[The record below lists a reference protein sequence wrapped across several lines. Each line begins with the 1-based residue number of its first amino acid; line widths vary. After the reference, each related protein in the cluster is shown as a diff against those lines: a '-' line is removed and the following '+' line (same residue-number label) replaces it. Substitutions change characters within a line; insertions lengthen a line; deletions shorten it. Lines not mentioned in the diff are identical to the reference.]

1 MKKKLGVII
10 TLLTLCICLMT
21 PQMHA
26 QAASG
31 KTTIAVSSGS
41 INIGQTVTV
50 TAKALSASG
59 DSAYANMVLTYDAG
73 ILEFVSCTATYGG
86 GGGSISVANDSFSV
100 TLKAI
105 SAGKASI
112 SLSATDGV
120 IFSTAEELDSM
131 AGSSTSVTV
140 NNEAAGSSTGNN
152 SSAGT
157 TGGNSAGTGSNN
169 NTGSNT
175 NTAAL
180 SADNS
185 LKALTI
191 SPGTLSPAFKG
202 STTKYTATV
211 DNSVTS
217 IAVSA
222 TPVNEKA
229 TIESV
234 TGNTNL
240 AVGANV
246 VKIVVKAENGTTA
259 TYKITVT
266 RQAAGNAGTTG
277 CETTTTGGENGDSEN
292 GDAETPEDT
301 EEVPATETPA
311 SQADVVINDTTYHI
325 SDSFTEE
332 QIPADFTEATVQFRG
347 TECRGLTFNKGTIS
361 LIYLETDNV
370 DSTIGRFF
378 IYDETRDV
386 VYDFMKFTSG
396 ESSYV
401 IPLLAPL
408 DSVLPDSYVQ
418 VSLQMPEST
427 VMTAYQLPAAEG
439 EEASDFYVFYAVNQ
453 DGTEG
458 WYQYDAAEGTYQRVN
473 GNITETADSSSDD
486 LAELQSEYDE
496 LSRKYKDAKSFSRNM
511 IAVIIFVLA
520 VAVVIGL
527 NIIFFGRKKKGKDE
541 LIEDDNVE
549 LEDAEYDEDTD
560 EDLDEDEV
568 EDTENDK
575 KHFFGKFHGLRK
587 KRNNADDFLMD
598 EDEDFSENQIKKN
611 STQADITIIG
621 TQPEISQEKTID
633 LVLDEPSQEKTKKA
647 EKIES
652 ERAKVKETKDAED
665 DDYFDDEEE
674 YIEEE
679 HPINRAYREWNDYE
693 DEFPAPVKKTV
704 TEQTSEKKSSEEN
717 QKTQPEKNE
726 TSVKKE
732 KGLEVFDL
740 NDL

>member
-120 IFSTAEELDSM
+120 IYGTEEELDSM

-140 NNEAAGSSTGNN
+140 KNEAVGSS
-152 SSAGT
+152 
-157 TGGNSAGTGSNN
+157 TGSNN

-277 CETTTTGGENGDSEN
+277 GETTTTGGENGDSEN

-332 QIPADFTEATVQFRG
+332 QIPADFTEAAVQFRG

-486 LAELQSEYDE
+486 LAALQSEYDE

-520 VAVVIGL
+520 IAVVVIL
-527 NIIFFGRKKKGKDE
+527 NIMLFGRKKKGKDE
-541 LIEDDNVE
+541 LSEDNDPELDEPENEDDEANE
-549 LEDAEYDEDTD
+549 E
-560 EDLDEDEV
+560 
-568 EDTENDK
+568 TETEK
-575 KHFFGKFHGLRK
+575 KPFLGKFHGFRK
-587 KRNNADDFLMD
+587 KEKN
-598 EDEDFSENQIKKN
+598 EDE
-611 STQADITIIG
+611 
-621 TQPEISQEKTID
+621 
-633 LVLDEPSQEKTKKA
+633 
-647 EKIES
+647 
-652 ERAKVKETKDAED
+652 

-693 DEFPAPVKKTV
+693 DEIPSTSEKSV
-704 TEQTSEKKSSEEN
+704 TEEKSEKKSSTEN
-717 QKTQPEKNE
+717 EKMDVPQKNE
-726 TSVKKE
+726 TSVKNE
-732 KGLEVFDL
+732 KGMEVFDL

>member
-26 QAASG
+26 KAASG
-31 KTTIAVSSGS
+31 KTTIAVSASS
-41 INIGQTVTV
+41 LNIGQTVTV

-73 ILEFVSCTATYGG
+73 ILEFVSCNATYGG
-86 GGGSISVANDSFSV
+86 GGGSISVASDSFSV

-120 IFSTAEELDSM
+120 IYGTEEELDSM

-140 NNEAAGSSTGNN
+140 KNEAAGSNGNAGN
-152 SSAGT
+152 GSS
-157 TGGNSAGTGSNN
+157 SGTGSNN
-169 NTGSNT
+169 NTGS

-246 VKIVVKAENGTTA
+246 VQIVVKAENGTTA

-266 RQAAGNAGTTG
+266 RQAAGTTG
-277 CETTTTGGENGDSEN
+277 SETTTTGGENGDSGN
-292 GDAETPEDT
+292 SDDGNDDSGDPGDT
-301 EEVPATETPA
+301 EEVDATETPVPA
-311 SQADVVINDTTYHI
+311 ADVVINNTTYHI
-325 SDSFTEE
+325 ADNFTEE
-332 QIPADFTEATVQFRG
+332 QIPSDFTEATVNFRG
-347 TECRGLTFNKGTIS
+347 AECRGLTFNKGTIS

-370 DSTIGRFF
+370 DATTGRFF

-386 VYDFMKFTSG
+386 VYDFMKFTAG
-396 ESSYV
+396 ESSYA

-408 DSVLPDSYVQ
+408 DSVLPESYVQ
-418 VSLQMPEST
+418 VSLQMPENT
-427 VMTAYQLPAAEG
+427 VMTAYQLPAEDG
-439 EEASDFYVFYAVNQ
+439 EEASDFYIFYGVNQ

-486 LAELQSEYDE
+486 LAALQSEYDE
-496 LSRKYKDAKSFSRNM
+496 LSKKYKDAKSFSRNM
-511 IAVIIFVLA
+511 IAVLIFVLA
-520 VAVVIGL
+520 IAVVIIL
-527 NIIFFGRKKKGKDE
+527 NIVLFGRKKKGKDE
-541 LIEDDNVE
+541 L
-549 LEDAEYDEDTD
+549 LEDNDSENEESEYESDE
-560 EDLDEDEV
+560 EDEFV
-568 EDTENDK
+568 EKSPEAPMKNAEN
-575 KHFFGKFHGLRK
+575 
-587 KRNNADDFLMD
+587 
-598 EDEDFSENQIKKN
+598 
-611 STQADITIIG
+611 
-621 TQPEISQEKTID
+621 
-633 LVLDEPSQEKTKKA
+633 TKKA
-647 EKIES
+647 SKAGQTARTNKAGKPKKAE
-652 ERAKVKETKDAED
+652 ETEEAQEFEED
-665 DDYFDDEEE
+665 EDDYFDDEEE

-693 DEFPAPVKKTV
+693 DEIPSPSKKPV
-704 TEQTSEKKSSEEN
+704 TEEMSEKKSPIEN
-717 QKTQPEKNE
+717 EKMDVPQKNE
-726 TSVKKE
+726 
-732 KGLEVFDL
+732 KGMEVFDL

>member
-1 MKKKLGVII
+1 
-10 TLLTLCICLMT
+10 
-21 PQMHA
+21 
-26 QAASG
+26 
-31 KTTIAVSSGS
+31 
-41 INIGQTVTV
+41 
-50 TAKALSASG
+50 
-59 DSAYANMVLTYDAG
+59 
-73 ILEFVSCTATYGG
+73 
-86 GGGSISVANDSFSV
+86 
-100 TLKAI
+100 
-105 SAGKASI
+105 
-112 SLSATDGV
+112 
-120 IFSTAEELDSM
+120 M

-140 NNEAAGSSTGNN
+140 KNEAAGSNGNAGN
-152 SSAGT
+152 GSS
-157 TGGNSAGTGSNN
+157 SGTGSNN
-169 NTGSNT
+169 NTGS

-229 TIESV
+229 TVESV

-266 RQAAGNAGTTG
+266 RQAAGTTG
-277 CETTTTGGENGDSEN
+277 SETTTTGGENGDSGN

-301 EEVPATETPA
+301 EEVPATEAPA
-311 SQADVVINDTTYHI
+311 SQAEVVINDTAYHI

-332 QIPADFTEATVQFRG
+332 QIPADFTEAAVQFRG
-347 TECRGLTFNKGTIS
+347 TECRGLSFNKGMIS

-386 VYDFMKFTSG
+386 IYDFMKFTAG

-486 LAELQSEYDE
+486 LAALQSEYDE
-496 LSRKYKDAKSFSRNM
+496 LSKKYKDAKSFSGNM

-520 VAVVIGL
+520 IAVVVIL
-527 NIIFFGRKKKGKDE
+527 NIMLFGRKKKGKDE
-541 LIEDDNVE
+541 LSEDDDPE
-549 LEDAEYDEDTD
+549 LDEPEDEDD
-560 EDLDEDEV
+560 EANEE
-568 EDTENDK
+568 TETEK
-575 KHFFGKFHGLRK
+575 KPLLGKFHGFRK
-587 KRNNADDFLMD
+587 KEKN
-598 EDEDFSENQIKKN
+598 EDE
-611 STQADITIIG
+611 
-621 TQPEISQEKTID
+621 
-633 LVLDEPSQEKTKKA
+633 
-647 EKIES
+647 
-652 ERAKVKETKDAED
+652 

-674 YIEEE
+674 YIEED

-693 DEFPAPVKKTV
+693 DEIPSTSEKSV
-704 TEQTSEKKSSEEN
+704 TEEKSEKKSSTEN
-717 QKTQPEKNE
+717 EKMDVPQKNE
-726 TSVKKE
+726 TSVKNE
-732 KGLEVFDL
+732 KGMEVFDL

>member
-26 QAASG
+26 KAASG
-31 KTTIAVSSGS
+31 KTTIAVSASS
-41 INIGQTVTV
+41 LNIGQTVTV

-73 ILEFVSCTATYGG
+73 ILEFVSCNATYGG
-86 GGGSISVANDSFSV
+86 GGGSISVASDSFSV

-120 IFSTAEELDSM
+120 IYGTEEELDSM

-140 NNEAAGSSTGNN
+140 KNEAAGSNGNAGN
-152 SSAGT
+152 GSS
-157 TGGNSAGTGSNN
+157 SGTGSNN
-169 NTGSNT
+169 NTGS

-202 STTKYTATV
+202 STTKYTAAV

-229 TIESV
+229 TVESV

-277 CETTTTGGENGDSEN
+277 GETTTTGGENGDSEN

-301 EEVPATETPA
+301 EEVPATEAPA
-311 SQADVVINDTTYHI
+311 SQAEVVINDTAYHI

-332 QIPADFTEATVQFRG
+332 QIPADFTEATVNFRG
-347 TECRGLTFNKGTIS
+347 TECRGLTFDKGTIS

-370 DSTIGRFF
+370 DATTGRFF

-386 VYDFMKFTSG
+386 VYDFMKFTAG

-408 DSVLPDSYVQ
+408 DSVLPESYVQ
-418 VSLQMPEST
+418 VSLQMPENT
-427 VMTAYQLPAAEG
+427 VMTAYQLPVEDG
-439 EEASDFYVFYAVNQ
+439 EEASDFYIFYGVNQ

-486 LAELQSEYDE
+486 LAALQSEYDE
-496 LSRKYKDAKSFSRNM
+496 LSKKYKDAKSFSRNM
-511 IAVIIFVLA
+511 IAVLIFVLA
-520 VAVVIGL
+520 IAVVVIL
-527 NIIFFGRKKKGKDE
+527 NIMLFGRKKKGKDE
-541 LIEDDNVE
+541 LSEDDDPE
-549 LEDAEYDEDTD
+549 LDEPEDEDD
-560 EDLDEDEV
+560 EANEE
-568 EDTENDK
+568 TETEK
-575 KHFFGKFHGLRK
+575 KPLLGKFHGFRK
-587 KRNNADDFLMD
+587 KEKN
-598 EDEDFSENQIKKN
+598 EDE
-611 STQADITIIG
+611 
-621 TQPEISQEKTID
+621 
-633 LVLDEPSQEKTKKA
+633 
-647 EKIES
+647 
-652 ERAKVKETKDAED
+652 

-674 YIEEE
+674 YIEED

-693 DEFPAPVKKTV
+693 DEIPSTSEKSV
-704 TEQTSEKKSSEEN
+704 TEEKSEKKSSTEN
-717 QKTQPEKNE
+717 EKMDVPQKNE
-726 TSVKKE
+726 TSVKNE
-732 KGLEVFDL
+732 KGMEVFDL

>member
-26 QAASG
+26 KAASG
-31 KTTIAVSSGS
+31 KTTIAVSAGS
-41 INIGQTVTV
+41 LNIGQTVTV

-73 ILEFVSCTATYGG
+73 ILEFVSCNATYGG
-86 GGGSISVANDSFSV
+86 GGGSISVASDSFSV

-120 IFSTAEELDSM
+120 IYGTEEELDSM

-140 NNEAAGSSTGNN
+140 KNEAAGSNTGNN
-152 SSAGT
+152 S
-157 TGGNSAGTGSNN
+157 

-266 RQAAGNAGTTG
+266 RQAAGTTG
-277 CETTTTGGENGDSEN
+277 SETTTTGSEN
-292 GDAETPEDT
+292 GDDGNGDSETPEDT
-301 EEVPATETPA
+301 EEVDTTETPVSA
-311 SQADVVINDTTYHI
+311 ADVVINNTTYHI
-325 SDSFTEE
+325 ADNFTEE
-332 QIPADFTEATVQFRG
+332 QIPADFTEATVNFRG
-347 TECRGLTFNKGTIS
+347 TECRGLTFDKGTIS

-370 DSTIGRFF
+370 DATTGRFF

-386 VYDFMKFTSG
+386 VYDFMKFTAG

-408 DSVLPDSYVQ
+408 DSVLPESYVQ
-418 VSLQMPEST
+418 VSLQMPENT
-427 VMTAYQLPAAEG
+427 VMTAYQLPVEDG
-439 EEASDFYVFYAVNQ
+439 EEASDFYIFYGVNQ

-486 LAELQSEYDE
+486 LAALQSEYDE
-496 LSRKYKDAKSFSRNM
+496 LSKKYKDAKSFSRNM
-511 IAVIIFVLA
+511 IAVLIFVLA
-520 VAVVIGL
+520 IAVVIIL
-527 NIIFFGRKKKGKDE
+527 NIVLFGRKKKGKDE
-541 LIEDDNVE
+541 L
-549 LEDAEYDEDTD
+549 LEDNDSENEESEYESDE
-560 EDLDEDEV
+560 EDEFV
-568 EDTENDK
+568 EKSPEAPMKNAEN
-575 KHFFGKFHGLRK
+575 
-587 KRNNADDFLMD
+587 
-598 EDEDFSENQIKKN
+598 
-611 STQADITIIG
+611 
-621 TQPEISQEKTID
+621 
-633 LVLDEPSQEKTKKA
+633 TKKA
-647 EKIES
+647 SKAGQTARTNKAGKPKKAE
-652 ERAKVKETKDAED
+652 ETEEAQEFEED
-665 DDYFDDEEE
+665 EDDYFDDEEE

-693 DEFPAPVKKTV
+693 DEIPSTSEKSV
-704 TEQTSEKKSSEEN
+704 TEEKSEKKSSTEN
-717 QKTQPEKNE
+717 EKMDVPQKNE
-726 TSVKKE
+726 
-732 KGLEVFDL
+732 KGMEVFDL

>member
-26 QAASG
+26 KAASG
-31 KTTIAVSSGS
+31 KTTIAVSAGS
-41 INIGQTVTV
+41 LNIGQTVTV

-73 ILEFVSCTATYGG
+73 ILEFVSCNATYGG
-86 GGGSISVANDSFSV
+86 GGGSISVASDSFSV

-105 SAGKASI
+105 AAGKASI

-140 NNEAAGSSTGNN
+140 KNEAAG
-152 SSAGT
+152 
-157 TGGNSAGTGSNN
+157 GNSTNNGSSGSNGNAGNGSSSGTGSNN

-246 VKIVVKAENGTTA
+246 VQIVVKAENGTTA

-266 RQAAGNAGTTG
+266 RQAAGTTG
-277 CETTTTGGENGDSEN
+277 SETTTTGGENGDDGN
-292 GDAETPEDT
+292 GDSETPEDT
-301 EEVPATETPA
+301 EEVDTTETPVSA
-311 SQADVVINDTTYHI
+311 ADVVINNTTYHI
-325 SDSFTEE
+325 ADNFTEE
-332 QIPADFTEATVQFRG
+332 QIPADFTEATVNFRG
-347 TECRGLTFNKGTIS
+347 AECRGLTFNKGTIS

-370 DSTIGRFF
+370 DATTGRFF

-386 VYDFMKFTSG
+386 VYDFMKFTAG

-408 DSVLPDSYVQ
+408 DSVLPESYVQ
-418 VSLQMPEST
+418 VSLQMPENT
-427 VMTAYQLPAAEG
+427 VMTAYQLPVEDG
-439 EEASDFYVFYAVNQ
+439 EEASDFYIFYGVNQ

-473 GNITETADSSSDD
+473 GNITEAADSSSDD
-486 LAELQSEYDE
+486 LAALQSEYDE
-496 LSRKYKDAKSFSRNM
+496 LSKKYKDAKSFSRNM

-520 VAVVIGL
+520 IAAVVIL
-527 NIIFFGRKKKGKDE
+527 NIVLFGRKKKGKDE
-541 LIEDDNVE
+541 LLEDDDSENE
-549 LEDAEYDEDTD
+549 ESEYESDE
-560 EDLDEDEV
+560 EDEFV
-568 EDTENDK
+568 EKSPEAPMKNAEN
-575 KHFFGKFHGLRK
+575 
-587 KRNNADDFLMD
+587 
-598 EDEDFSENQIKKN
+598 
-611 STQADITIIG
+611 
-621 TQPEISQEKTID
+621 
-633 LVLDEPSQEKTKKA
+633 TKKA
-647 EKIES
+647 SKAGQTARTNKAGKPKKAE
-652 ERAKVKETKDAED
+652 ETEEAQEFEED
-665 DDYFDDEEE
+665 EDDYFDDEEE

-693 DEFPAPVKKTV
+693 DEIPSQSKKPV
-704 TEQTSEKKSSEEN
+704 TEETSEKESSTEN
-717 QKTQPEKNE
+717 
-726 TSVKKE
+726 VKMDE
-732 KGLEVFDL
+732 R
-740 NDL
+740 

>member
-21 PQMHA
+21 PQMHV

-31 KTTIAVSSGS
+31 KTTIAVSASS
-41 INIGQTVTV
+41 LNIGQTVTV
-50 TAKALSASG
+50 TAKALGASG
-59 DSAYANMVLTYDAG
+59 ESAYANMVLTYDAS

-105 SAGKASI
+105 AAGKASL

-120 IFSTAEELDSM
+120 IFSTAEELESM

-140 NNEAAGSSTGNN
+140 NNEASE
-152 SSAGT
+152 
-157 TGGNSAGTGSNN
+157 
-169 NTGSNT
+169 
-175 NTAAL
+175 

-246 VKIVVKAENGTTA
+246 VQIVVKAENGTTA

-266 RQAAGNAGTTG
+266 RQAAGTTG
-277 CETTTTGGENGDSEN
+277 SETTATGGENGDDGN
-292 GDAETPEDT
+292 GDSETPEDT
-301 EEVPATETPA
+301 EEVDTTETQVSA
-311 SQADVVINDTTYHI
+311 ADVVINNTTYHI
-325 SDSFTEE
+325 ADNFTEE
-332 QIPADFTEATVQFRG
+332 QIPADFIEATVNFRG
-347 TECRGLTFNKGTIS
+347 TECRGLTFDKGTIS

-370 DSTIGRFF
+370 DATTGRFF

-386 VYDFMKFTSG
+386 VYDFMKFTAG

-408 DSVLPDSYVQ
+408 DSVLPESYVQ
-418 VSLQMPEST
+418 VSLQMPENT
-427 VMTAYQLPAAEG
+427 VMTAYQLPVEDG
-439 EEASDFYVFYAVNQ
+439 EEASDFYIFYGVNQ

-486 LAELQSEYDE
+486 LAALQSEYDE
-496 LSRKYKDAKSFSRNM
+496 LSKKYKDAKSFSRNM
-511 IAVIIFVLA
+511 IAVLIFVLA
-520 VAVVIGL
+520 IAVVIIL
-527 NIIFFGRKKKGKDE
+527 NIVLFGRKKKGKDE
-541 LIEDDNVE
+541 LLDDDDSENE
-549 LEDAEYDEDTD
+549 ESEYESDE
-560 EDLDEDEV
+560 EDEFV
-568 EDTENDK
+568 EKSPEAPMKNAEN
-575 KHFFGKFHGLRK
+575 
-587 KRNNADDFLMD
+587 
-598 EDEDFSENQIKKN
+598 
-611 STQADITIIG
+611 
-621 TQPEISQEKTID
+621 
-633 LVLDEPSQEKTKKA
+633 TKKA
-647 EKIES
+647 SKAGQTARTNKAGKPKKAE
-652 ERAKVKETKDAED
+652 ETEEAQEFEED
-665 DDYFDDEEE
+665 EDDYFDDEEE

-693 DEFPAPVKKTV
+693 DEIPSPSKKPV
-704 TEQTSEKKSSEEN
+704 TEEMSEKKSPIEN
-717 QKTQPEKNE
+717 EKMDVPQKNE
-726 TSVKKE
+726 
-732 KGLEVFDL
+732 KGMEVFNL

>member
-26 QAASG
+26 KAASG
-31 KTTIAVSSGS
+31 KTTIAVSASS
-41 INIGQTVTV
+41 LNIGQTVTV

-73 ILEFVSCTATYGG
+73 ILEFVSCNATYGG
-86 GGGSISVANDSFSV
+86 GGGSISVASDSFSV

-105 SAGKASI
+105 AAGKASI

-140 NNEAAGSSTGNN
+140 KNEAAGSNTGNN
-152 SSAGT
+152 SSAGNNGSSGNNGNAGNGSSS
-157 TGGNSAGTGSNN
+157 TGNGSSA
-169 NTGSNT
+169 
-175 NTAAL
+175 AAL

-202 STTKYTATV
+202 STTKYTAAV

-229 TIESV
+229 TVESV

-266 RQAAGNAGTTG
+266 RQAVGNAGTTG
-277 CETTTTGGENGDSEN
+277 GETTTTGGENGDSEN

-301 EEVPATETPA
+301 EEVPATEAPA
-311 SQADVVINDTTYHI
+311 SQAEVVINDTAYHI

-332 QIPADFTEATVQFRG
+332 QIPADFTEAAVQFRG
-347 TECRGLTFNKGTIS
+347 TECRGLSFNKGMIS

-386 VYDFMKFTSG
+386 IYDFMKFTAG

-473 GNITETADSSSDD
+473 GNFTETADSSSDD
-486 LAELQSEYDE
+486 LAALQSEYDE
-496 LSRKYKDAKSFSRNM
+496 LSKKYKDAKSFSRNM

-520 VAVVIGL
+520 IAVVVIL
-527 NIIFFGRKKKGKDE
+527 NIMLFGRKKKGKDE
-541 LIEDDNVE
+541 LSEDNDPELDEPEDEDDEANE
-549 LEDAEYDEDTD
+549 E
-560 EDLDEDEV
+560 
-568 EDTENDK
+568 TETEK
-575 KHFFGKFHGLRK
+575 KPLLGKFHGFRK
-587 KRNNADDFLMD
+587 KEKN
-598 EDEDFSENQIKKN
+598 EDE
-611 STQADITIIG
+611 
-621 TQPEISQEKTID
+621 
-633 LVLDEPSQEKTKKA
+633 
-647 EKIES
+647 
-652 ERAKVKETKDAED
+652 

-674 YIEEE
+674 YIEED

-693 DEFPAPVKKTV
+693 DEIPSTSEKSV
-704 TEQTSEKKSSEEN
+704 TEEKSEKKSPIEN
-717 QKTQPEKNE
+717 EKMDVPQKNE
-726 TSVKKE
+726 TSVKNE
-732 KGLEVFDL
+732 KGMEVFDL

>member
-26 QAASG
+26 KAASG
-31 KTTIAVSSGS
+31 KTTIAVSAGS
-41 INIGQTVTV
+41 LNIGQTVTV

-73 ILEFVSCTATYGG
+73 ILEFVSCNATYGG
-86 GGGSISVANDSFSV
+86 GGGSISVASDSFSV

-105 SAGKASI
+105 AAGKASI

-140 NNEAAGSSTGNN
+140 KNEAAGSNTGNN
-152 SSAGT
+152 SSAGNN
-157 TGGNSAGTGSNN
+157 GSSGSNGN
-169 NTGSNT
+169 AGNGSNT

-202 STTKYTATV
+202 STTKYTAAV

-229 TIESV
+229 TVESV

-266 RQAAGNAGTTG
+266 RQAAGTTG
-277 CETTTTGGENGDSEN
+277 SETTTTGGENGDDGN
-292 GDAETPEDT
+292 GDSETPEDT
-301 EEVPATETPA
+301 EEVDTTETPVSA
-311 SQADVVINDTTYHI
+311 ADVVINNTTYHI
-325 SDSFTEE
+325 ADNFTEE
-332 QIPADFTEATVQFRG
+332 QIPADFTEATVNFRG
-347 TECRGLTFNKGTIS
+347 TECRGLTFDKGTIS

-370 DSTIGRFF
+370 DATTGRFF

-386 VYDFMKFTSG
+386 VYDFMKFTAG

-408 DSVLPDSYVQ
+408 DSVLPESYVQ
-418 VSLQMPEST
+418 VSLQMPENT
-427 VMTAYQLPAAEG
+427 VMTAYQLPVEDG
-439 EEASDFYVFYAVNQ
+439 EEASDFYIFYGVNQ

-486 LAELQSEYDE
+486 LAALQSEYDE
-496 LSRKYKDAKSFSRNM
+496 LSKKYKDAKSFSRNM
-511 IAVIIFVLA
+511 IAVLIFVLA
-520 VAVVIGL
+520 IAVVIIL
-527 NIIFFGRKKKGKDE
+527 NIMLFGRKKKGKDE
-541 LIEDDNVE
+541 LLEDDNVE
-549 LEDAEYDEDTD
+549 LEDAEYDEDI
-560 EDLDEDEV
+560 DEDEV
-568 EDTENDK
+568 EDTETDK
-575 KHFFGKFHGLRK
+575 KPLFGKFHGFRK
-587 KRNNADDFLMD
+587 KEDDSLLD
-598 EDEDFSENQIKKN
+598 EGD
-611 STQADITIIG
+611 
-621 TQPEISQEKTID
+621 EISQEKTID
-633 LVLDEPSQEKTKKA
+633 LVLDEPSQKKTKKA

-674 YIEEE
+674 YIEED

-693 DEFPAPVKKTV
+693 DEIPSTSEKSV
-704 TEQTSEKKSSEEN
+704 TEEKSEKKSSTEN
-717 QKTQPEKNE
+717 EKMDVPQKNE
-726 TSVKKE
+726 TSVKNE
-732 KGLEVFDL
+732 KGMEVFDL

>member
-26 QAASG
+26 KAASG
-31 KTTIAVSSGS
+31 KTTIAVSAGS
-41 INIGQTVTV
+41 LNIGQTVTV

-73 ILEFVSCTATYGG
+73 ILEFVSCNATYGG
-86 GGGSISVANDSFSV
+86 GGGSISVASDSFSV

-120 IFSTAEELDSM
+120 IYGTEEELDSM

-140 NNEAAGSSTGNN
+140 KNEAAGSNTGN
-152 SSAGT
+152 
-157 TGGNSAGTGSNN
+157 NN

-246 VKIVVKAENGTTA
+246 VQIVVKAENGTTA

-266 RQAAGNAGTTG
+266 RQAAGTTG
-277 CETTTTGGENGDSEN
+277 SETTTTGGENGDDGNVDS
-292 GDAETPEDT
+292 ETPEDT
-301 EEVPATETPA
+301 EEVDTTETPVSA
-311 SQADVVINDTTYHI
+311 ADVVINNTTYHI
-325 SDSFTEE
+325 ADNFTEE
-332 QIPADFTEATVQFRG
+332 QIPADFTEATVNFRG
-347 TECRGLTFNKGTIS
+347 AECRGLTFNKGTIS

-370 DSTIGRFF
+370 DATTGRFF

-386 VYDFMKFTSG
+386 VYDFMKFTAG
-396 ESSYV
+396 ESSYA

-408 DSVLPDSYVQ
+408 DSVLPESYVQ
-418 VSLQMPEST
+418 VSLQMPENT
-427 VMTAYQLPAAEG
+427 VMTAYQLPAEDG
-439 EEASDFYVFYAVNQ
+439 EEASDFYIFYGVNQ

-486 LAELQSEYDE
+486 LAALQSEYDE
-496 LSRKYKDAKSFSRNM
+496 LSKKYKDAKSFSRNM
-511 IAVIIFVLA
+511 IAVLIFVLA
-520 VAVVIGL
+520 IAVVIIL
-527 NIIFFGRKKKGKDE
+527 NIVLFGRKKKGKDE
-541 LIEDDNVE
+541 LLEDDNVE
-549 LEDAEYDEDTD
+549 LEDAEYDEDI
-560 EDLDEDEV
+560 DEDEV
-568 EDTENDK
+568 EDTETDK
-575 KHFFGKFHGLRK
+575 KPLFGKFHGFRK
-587 KRNNADDFLMD
+587 KEDDSLLD
-598 EDEDFSENQIKKN
+598 EGD
-611 STQADITIIG
+611 
-621 TQPEISQEKTID
+621 EISQEKTID

-674 YIEEE
+674 YIEED

-693 DEFPAPVKKTV
+693 DEIPAPVKKTV
-704 TEQTSEKKSSEEN
+704 TEQTSEQKSSEED

>member
-26 QAASG
+26 KAASG
-31 KTTIAVSSGS
+31 KTTIAVSAGS
-41 INIGQTVTV
+41 LNIGQTVTV

-73 ILEFVSCTATYGG
+73 ILEFVSCNATYGG
-86 GGGSISVANDSFSV
+86 GGGSISVASDSFSV

-120 IFSTAEELDSM
+120 IYGTEEELDSM

-140 NNEAAGSSTGNN
+140 KNEAAGSNTGNN
-152 SSAGT
+152 SSAGNN
-157 TGGNSAGTGSNN
+157 GSSGSNGNAGNGSSSGTGSNN
-169 NTGSNT
+169 NTGS

-202 STTKYTATV
+202 STTKYTAAV

-229 TIESV
+229 TVESV

-266 RQAAGNAGTTG
+266 RQAAGTTG
-277 CETTTTGGENGDSEN
+277 SETTTTGGENGDDGN
-292 GDAETPEDT
+292 GDSETPEDT
-301 EEVPATETPA
+301 EEVDTTETPVSA
-311 SQADVVINDTTYHI
+311 ADVVINNTTYHI
-325 SDSFTEE
+325 ADNFTEE
-332 QIPADFTEATVQFRG
+332 QIPADFTEATVNFRG
-347 TECRGLTFNKGTIS
+347 AECRGLTFNKGTIS

-370 DSTIGRFF
+370 DATTGRFF

-386 VYDFMKFTSG
+386 VYDFMKFTAG
-396 ESSYV
+396 ESSYA

-408 DSVLPDSYVQ
+408 DSVLPESYVQ
-418 VSLQMPEST
+418 VSLQMPENT
-427 VMTAYQLPAAEG
+427 VMTAYQLPVEDG
-439 EEASDFYVFYAVNQ
+439 EEASDFYIFYGVNQ

-486 LAELQSEYDE
+486 LAALQSEYDE
-496 LSRKYKDAKSFSRNM
+496 LSKKYKDAKSFSRNM
-511 IAVIIFVLA
+511 IAVLIFVLA
-520 VAVVIGL
+520 IAVVIIL
-527 NIIFFGRKKKGKDE
+527 NIMLFGRKKKGKDE
-541 LIEDDNVE
+541 LSEDDDSENE
-549 LEDAEYDEDTD
+549 ESEYESDE
-560 EDLDEDEV
+560 EDEFV
-568 EDTENDK
+568 EKSPEAPMKNAEN
-575 KHFFGKFHGLRK
+575 
-587 KRNNADDFLMD
+587 
-598 EDEDFSENQIKKN
+598 
-611 STQADITIIG
+611 
-621 TQPEISQEKTID
+621 
-633 LVLDEPSQEKTKKA
+633 TKKA
-647 EKIES
+647 SKAGQTARTNKAGKPKKAE
-652 ERAKVKETKDAED
+652 ETEEAQEFEED
-665 DDYFDDEEE
+665 EDDYFDDEEE

-693 DEFPAPVKKTV
+693 DEIPSTSEKSV
-704 TEQTSEKKSSEEN
+704 TEEKSEKKSSTEN
-717 QKTQPEKNE
+717 EKMDVPQKNE
-726 TSVKKE
+726 TSVKNE
-732 KGLEVFDL
+732 KGMEVFDL

>member
-26 QAASG
+26 KAASG
-31 KTTIAVSSGS
+31 KTTIAVSAGS
-41 INIGQTVTV
+41 LNIGQTVTV

-73 ILEFVSCTATYGG
+73 ILEFVSCNATYGG
-86 GGGSISVANDSFSV
+86 GGGSISVASDSFSV

-120 IFSTAEELDSM
+120 IYGTEEELDSM

-140 NNEAAGSSTGNN
+140 KNEAAGSNTGN
-152 SSAGT
+152 
-157 TGGNSAGTGSNN
+157 NN

-246 VKIVVKAENGTTA
+246 VQIVVKAENGTTA

-266 RQAAGNAGTTG
+266 RQAAGTTG
-277 CETTTTGGENGDSEN
+277 SETTTTGGENGDDGNVDS
-292 GDAETPEDT
+292 ETPEDT
-301 EEVPATETPA
+301 EEVDTTETPVSA
-311 SQADVVINDTTYHI
+311 ADVVINNTTYHI
-325 SDSFTEE
+325 ADNFTEE
-332 QIPADFTEATVQFRG
+332 QIPSDFTEATVNFRG
-347 TECRGLTFNKGTIS
+347 AECRGLTFNKGTIS

-370 DSTIGRFF
+370 DATTGRFF
-378 IYDETRDV
+378 IYDETRNV
-386 VYDFMKFTSG
+386 VYDFMKFTAG
-396 ESSYV
+396 ESSYA

-408 DSVLPDSYVQ
+408 DSVLPESYVQ
-418 VSLQMPEST
+418 VSLQMPENT
-427 VMTAYQLPAAEG
+427 VMTAYQLPAEDG
-439 EEASDFYVFYAVNQ
+439 EEASDFYIFYGVNQ

-486 LAELQSEYDE
+486 LAALQSEYDE
-496 LSRKYKDAKSFSRNM
+496 LSKKYKDAKSFSRNM
-511 IAVIIFVLA
+511 IAVLIFVLA
-520 VAVVIGL
+520 IAVVIIL
-527 NIIFFGRKKKGKDE
+527 NIVLFGRKKKGKDE
-541 LIEDDNVE
+541 L
-549 LEDAEYDEDTD
+549 LEDNDSENEESEYESDE
-560 EDLDEDEV
+560 EDEFV
-568 EDTENDK
+568 EKSPEAPMKNAEN
-575 KHFFGKFHGLRK
+575 
-587 KRNNADDFLMD
+587 
-598 EDEDFSENQIKKN
+598 
-611 STQADITIIG
+611 
-621 TQPEISQEKTID
+621 
-633 LVLDEPSQEKTKKA
+633 TKKA
-647 EKIES
+647 SKAGQTARTNKAGKPKKAE
-652 ERAKVKETKDAED
+652 ETEEAQEFEED
-665 DDYFDDEEE
+665 EDDYFDDEEE

-693 DEFPAPVKKTV
+693 DEIPSPSKKPV
-704 TEQTSEKKSSEEN
+704 TEEMSEKKSPIEN
-717 QKTQPEKNE
+717 EKMDVPQKNE
-726 TSVKKE
+726 
-732 KGLEVFDL
+732 KGMEVFDL

>member
-26 QAASG
+26 KAASG
-31 KTTIAVSSGS
+31 KTTIAVSAGS
-41 INIGQTVTV
+41 LNIGQTVTV

-73 ILEFVSCTATYGG
+73 ILEFVSCNATYGG
-86 GGGSISVANDSFSV
+86 GGGSISVASDSFSV

-120 IFSTAEELDSM
+120 IYGTEEELDSM

-140 NNEAAGSSTGNN
+140 KNEAAGSNTGN
-152 SSAGT
+152 
-157 TGGNSAGTGSNN
+157 NN

-246 VKIVVKAENGTTA
+246 VQIVVKAENGTTA

-266 RQAAGNAGTTG
+266 RQAAGTTG
-277 CETTTTGGENGDSEN
+277 SETTTTGGENGDDGNVDS
-292 GDAETPEDT
+292 ETPEDT
-301 EEVPATETPA
+301 EEVDTTETPVSA
-311 SQADVVINDTTYHI
+311 ADVVINNTTYHI
-325 SDSFTEE
+325 ADNFTEE
-332 QIPADFTEATVQFRG
+332 QIPSDFTEATVNFRG
-347 TECRGLTFNKGTIS
+347 AECRGLTFNKGTIS

-370 DSTIGRFF
+370 DATTGRFF

-386 VYDFMKFTSG
+386 VYDFMKFTAG
-396 ESSYV
+396 ESSYA

-408 DSVLPDSYVQ
+408 DSVLPESYVQ
-418 VSLQMPEST
+418 VSLQMPENT
-427 VMTAYQLPAAEG
+427 VMTAYQLPAEDG
-439 EEASDFYVFYAVNQ
+439 EEASDFYIFYGVNQ

-486 LAELQSEYDE
+486 LAALQSEYDE
-496 LSRKYKDAKSFSRNM
+496 LSKKYKDAKSFSRNM
-511 IAVIIFVLA
+511 IAVLIFVLA
-520 VAVVIGL
+520 IAVVIIL
-527 NIIFFGRKKKGKDE
+527 NIVLFGRKKKGKDE
-541 LIEDDNVE
+541 L
-549 LEDAEYDEDTD
+549 LEDNDSENEESEYESDE
-560 EDLDEDEV
+560 EDEFV
-568 EDTENDK
+568 EKSPEAPMKNAEN
-575 KHFFGKFHGLRK
+575 
-587 KRNNADDFLMD
+587 
-598 EDEDFSENQIKKN
+598 
-611 STQADITIIG
+611 
-621 TQPEISQEKTID
+621 
-633 LVLDEPSQEKTKKA
+633 TKKA
-647 EKIES
+647 SKAGQTAITNKAGKPKKAE
-652 ERAKVKETKDAED
+652 ETEEAQEFEED
-665 DDYFDDEEE
+665 EDDYFDDEEE

-693 DEFPAPVKKTV
+693 DEIPSPSKKPV
-704 TEQTSEKKSSEEN
+704 TEEMSEKKSPIEN
-717 QKTQPEKNE
+717 EKMDVPQKNE
-726 TSVKKE
+726 
-732 KGLEVFDL
+732 KGMEVFDL

>member
-26 QAASG
+26 KAASG
-31 KTTIAVSSGS
+31 KTTIAVSAGS
-41 INIGQTVTV
+41 LNIGQTVTV

-73 ILEFVSCTATYGG
+73 ILEFVSCNATYGG
-86 GGGSISVANDSFSV
+86 GGGSISVASDSFSV

-120 IFSTAEELDSM
+120 IYGTEEELDSM

-140 NNEAAGSSTGNN
+140 KNEAAGSNTGN
-152 SSAGT
+152 
-157 TGGNSAGTGSNN
+157 NN

-246 VKIVVKAENGTTA
+246 VQIVVKAENGTTA

-266 RQAAGNAGTTG
+266 RQAAGTTG
-277 CETTTTGGENGDSEN
+277 SETTTTGGENGDDGNVDS
-292 GDAETPEDT
+292 ETPEDT
-301 EEVPATETPA
+301 EEVDTTETPVSA
-311 SQADVVINDTTYHI
+311 ADVVINNTTYHI
-325 SDSFTEE
+325 ADNFTEE
-332 QIPADFTEATVQFRG
+332 QIPSDFTEATVNFRG
-347 TECRGLTFNKGTIS
+347 AECRGLTFNKGTIS

-370 DSTIGRFF
+370 DATTGRFF

-386 VYDFMKFTSG
+386 VYDFMKFTAG
-396 ESSYV
+396 ESSYA

-408 DSVLPDSYVQ
+408 DSVLPESYVQ
-418 VSLQMPEST
+418 VSLQMPENT
-427 VMTAYQLPAAEG
+427 VMTAYQLPAEDG
-439 EEASDFYVFYAVNQ
+439 EEASDFYIFYGVNQ

-486 LAELQSEYDE
+486 LAALQSEYDE
-496 LSRKYKDAKSFSRNM
+496 LSKKYKDAKSFSRNM
-511 IAVIIFVLA
+511 IAVLIFVLA
-520 VAVVIGL
+520 IAVVIIL
-527 NIIFFGRKKKGKDE
+527 NIVLFGRKKKGKDE
-541 LIEDDNVE
+541 L
-549 LEDAEYDEDTD
+549 LEDNDSENEESEYESDE
-560 EDLDEDEV
+560 EDEFV
-568 EDTENDK
+568 EKSPEAPMKNAEN
-575 KHFFGKFHGLRK
+575 
-587 KRNNADDFLMD
+587 
-598 EDEDFSENQIKKN
+598 
-611 STQADITIIG
+611 
-621 TQPEISQEKTID
+621 
-633 LVLDEPSQEKTKKA
+633 TKKA
-647 EKIES
+647 SKAGQTARTNKAGKPKKAE
-652 ERAKVKETKDAED
+652 ETEEAQEFEED
-665 DDYFDDEEE
+665 EDDYFDDEEE

-693 DEFPAPVKKTV
+693 DEIPSQSKKPV
-704 TEQTSEKKSSEEN
+704 TEEMSEKKSPTEN
-717 QKTQPEKNE
+717 EKMDVPQKNE
-726 TSVKKE
+726 
-732 KGLEVFDL
+732 KGMEVFDL

>member
-120 IFSTAEELDSM
+120 IYGTEEELDSM

-157 TGGNSAGTGSNN
+157 TGGNSVG
-169 NTGSNT
+169 TGSNT

-229 TIESV
+229 TVESV

-277 CETTTTGGENGDSEN
+277 GETTTTGGENGDSGN

-486 LAELQSEYDE
+486 LAALQSEYDE
-496 LSRKYKDAKSFSRNM
+496 LSKKYKDAKSFSRNM

-621 TQPEISQEKTID
+621 TQPEIRQEKTID

-674 YIEEE
+674 YVEED

-704 TEQTSEKKSSEEN
+704 TEQTSEKKSSEED

>member
-26 QAASG
+26 KAASG
-31 KTTIAVSSGS
+31 KTTIAVSAGS
-41 INIGQTVTV
+41 LNIGQTVTV

-73 ILEFVSCTATYGG
+73 ILEFVSCNATYGG
-86 GGGSISVANDSFSV
+86 GGGSISVASDSFSV

-105 SAGKASI
+105 AAGKASI

-140 NNEAAGSSTGNN
+140 KNEAAGSNTGNN
-152 SSAGT
+152 SSAGNN
-157 TGGNSAGTGSNN
+157 GSSGSNGNAGNGSSSGTGSNN

-202 STTKYTATV
+202 STTKYTAAV

-229 TIESV
+229 TVESV

-266 RQAAGNAGTTG
+266 RQAAGTTG
-277 CETTTTGGENGDSEN
+277 SETTTTGGENGDSEN

-301 EEVPATETPA
+301 EEVPATEAPA
-311 SQADVVINDTTYHI
+311 SQAEVVINDTAYHI

-332 QIPADFTEATVQFRG
+332 QIPADFTEAAVRFRG
-347 TECRGLTFNKGTIS
+347 TECRGLTFNKGMIS

-386 VYDFMKFTSG
+386 VYDFMKFTAG

-486 LAELQSEYDE
+486 LAALQSEYDE
-496 LSRKYKDAKSFSRNM
+496 LSRKYKDAKSFFRNM
-511 IAVIIFVLA
+511 IAVLIFVLA
-520 VAVVIGL
+520 IAVVIIL
-527 NIIFFGRKKKGKDE
+527 NIMLFGRKKKGKDE
-541 LIEDDNVE
+541 LLEDDNVE
-549 LEDAEYDEDTD
+549 LEDAEYDEDI
-560 EDLDEDEV
+560 DEDEV
-568 EDTENDK
+568 EDTETDK
-575 KHFFGKFHGLRK
+575 KPLFGKFHGFRK
-587 KRNNADDFLMD
+587 KEDDSLLD
-598 EDEDFSENQIKKN
+598 EGD
-611 STQADITIIG
+611 
-621 TQPEISQEKTID
+621 EISQEKTID
-633 LVLDEPSQEKTKKA
+633 LVLDEPSQKKTKKA

-665 DDYFDDEEE
+665 DDYFDEEEE
-674 YIEEE
+674 YIEED

-693 DEFPAPVKKTV
+693 DEIPAPVKKTV
-704 TEQTSEKKSSEEN
+704 TEQTSEQKSSEED

>member
-21 PQMHA
+21 PQMHVK
-26 QAASG
+26 AASG
-31 KTTIAVSSGS
+31 KTTIAVSASS
-41 INIGQTVTV
+41 LNIGQTVTV

-73 ILEFVSCTATYGG
+73 ILEFVSCNATYGG
-86 GGGSISVANDSFSV
+86 GGGSISVASDSFSV

-120 IFSTAEELDSM
+120 IYGTEEELDSM

-140 NNEAAGSSTGNN
+140 KNEAAGSNGNAGN
-152 SSAGT
+152 GSS
-157 TGGNSAGTGSNN
+157 SGTGSNN
-169 NTGSNT
+169 NTGS

-202 STTKYTATV
+202 STTKYTAAV

-229 TIESV
+229 TVESV

-266 RQAAGNAGTTG
+266 RQAAGTTG
-277 CETTTTGGENGDSEN
+277 SETTTTGSEN
-292 GDAETPEDT
+292 GDDGNGDSETPEDT
-301 EEVPATETPA
+301 EEVDTTETPVSA
-311 SQADVVINDTTYHI
+311 ADVVINNTTYHI
-325 SDSFTEE
+325 ADNFTEE
-332 QIPADFTEATVQFRG
+332 QIPADFTEATVNFRG
-347 TECRGLTFNKGTIS
+347 TECRGLTFDKGTIS

-370 DSTIGRFF
+370 DATTGRFF

-386 VYDFMKFTSG
+386 VYDFMKFTAG

-408 DSVLPDSYVQ
+408 DSVLPESYVQ
-418 VSLQMPEST
+418 VSLQMPENT
-427 VMTAYQLPAAEG
+427 VMTAYQLPVEDG
-439 EEASDFYVFYAVNQ
+439 EEASDFYIFYGVNQ

-486 LAELQSEYDE
+486 LAALQSEYDE
-496 LSRKYKDAKSFSRNM
+496 LSKKYKDAKSFSRNM
-511 IAVIIFVLA
+511 IAVLIFVLA
-520 VAVVIGL
+520 IAVVIIL
-527 NIIFFGRKKKGKDE
+527 NIVLFGRKKKGKDE
-541 LIEDDNVE
+541 LLEDDNVE
-549 LEDAEYDEDTD
+549 LEDAEYDEDI
-560 EDLDEDEV
+560 DEDEV
-568 EDTENDK
+568 EDTETDK
-575 KHFFGKFHGLRK
+575 KPLFGKFHGFRK
-587 KRNNADDFLMD
+587 KEDDSLLD
-598 EDEDFSENQIKKN
+598 EGD
-611 STQADITIIG
+611 
-621 TQPEISQEKTID
+621 EISQEKTID

-674 YIEEE
+674 YIEED

-693 DEFPAPVKKTV
+693 DEIPAPVKKTV
-704 TEQTSEKKSSEEN
+704 TEQTSEQKSSEED

>member
-26 QAASG
+26 KAASG
-31 KTTIAVSSGS
+31 KTTIAVSAGS
-41 INIGQTVTV
+41 LNIGQTVTV

-73 ILEFVSCTATYGG
+73 ILEFVSCNATYGG
-86 GGGSISVANDSFSV
+86 GGGSISVASDSFSV

-105 SAGKASI
+105 AAGKASI

-140 NNEAAGSSTGNN
+140 KNEAAG
-152 SSAGT
+152 
-157 TGGNSAGTGSNN
+157 GNSTNNGSSGSNGNAGNGSSSGTGSNN

-266 RQAAGNAGTTG
+266 RQAAGTTG
-277 CETTTTGGENGDSEN
+277 SETTTTGGENVDDGNGDS
-292 GDAETPEDT
+292 ETPEDT
-301 EEVPATETPA
+301 EEVDTTETPVSA
-311 SQADVVINDTTYHI
+311 ADVVINNTTYHI
-325 SDSFTEE
+325 ADNFTEE
-332 QIPADFTEATVQFRG
+332 QIPADFTEATVHFRG

-370 DSTIGRFF
+370 DATTGRFF

-386 VYDFMKFTSG
+386 VYDFMKFTAG

-408 DSVLPDSYVQ
+408 DSVLPESYVQ
-418 VSLQMPEST
+418 VSLQMPENT
-427 VMTAYQLPAAEG
+427 VMTAYQLPVEDG
-439 EEASDFYVFYAVNQ
+439 EEASDFYIFYGVNQ

-486 LAELQSEYDE
+486 LAALQSEYDE
-496 LSRKYKDAKSFSRNM
+496 LSKKYKDAKSFSRNM
-511 IAVIIFVLA
+511 IAVLIFVLA
-520 VAVVIGL
+520 IAVVIIL
-527 NIIFFGRKKKGKDE
+527 NIVLFGRKKKGKDE
-541 LIEDDNVE
+541 LLEDDDSENE
-549 LEDAEYDEDTD
+549 ESEYESDE
-560 EDLDEDEV
+560 EDEFV
-568 EDTENDK
+568 EKSPEAPMKNAEN
-575 KHFFGKFHGLRK
+575 
-587 KRNNADDFLMD
+587 
-598 EDEDFSENQIKKN
+598 
-611 STQADITIIG
+611 
-621 TQPEISQEKTID
+621 
-633 LVLDEPSQEKTKKA
+633 TKKA
-647 EKIES
+647 SKAGQTARTNKAGKPKKAE
-652 ERAKVKETKDAED
+652 ETEEAQEFEED
-665 DDYFDDEEE
+665 EDDYFDDEEE

-693 DEFPAPVKKTV
+693 DEIPSQSKKPV
-704 TEQTSEKKSSEEN
+704 TEETSEKESSTEN
-717 QKTQPEKNE
+717 VKMDEQQKNE
-726 TSVKKE
+726 TSIKNE

>member
-26 QAASG
+26 KAASG
-31 KTTIAVSSGS
+31 KTTIAVSAGS
-41 INIGQTVTV
+41 LNIGQTVTV

-73 ILEFVSCTATYGG
+73 ILEFVSCNATYGG
-86 GGGSISVANDSFSV
+86 GGGSISVASDSFSV

-120 IFSTAEELDSM
+120 IYGTEEELDSM

-140 NNEAAGSSTGNN
+140 KNEAAGSNTGN
-152 SSAGT
+152 
-157 TGGNSAGTGSNN
+157 NN

-191 SPGTLSPAFKG
+191 STGTLSPAFKG
-202 STTKYTATV
+202 STTKYTAAV

-229 TIESV
+229 TVESV

-266 RQAAGNAGTTG
+266 RQAAGTTG
-277 CETTTTGGENGDSEN
+277 SETTTTGGENGDDGN
-292 GDAETPEDT
+292 GDSETPEDT
-301 EEVPATETPA
+301 EEVDTTETPVSA
-311 SQADVVINDTTYHI
+311 ADVVINNTTYHI
-325 SDSFTEE
+325 ADNFTEE
-332 QIPADFTEATVQFRG
+332 QIPADFTEATVNFRG
-347 TECRGLTFNKGTIS
+347 TECRGLTFDKGTIS

-370 DSTIGRFF
+370 DATTGRFF

-386 VYDFMKFTSG
+386 VYDFMKFTAG

-408 DSVLPDSYVQ
+408 DSVLPESYVQ
-418 VSLQMPEST
+418 VSLQMPENT
-427 VMTAYQLPAAEG
+427 VMTAYQLPAEDG
-439 EEASDFYVFYAVNQ
+439 EEASDFYIFYGVNQ

-486 LAELQSEYDE
+486 LAALQSEYDE
-496 LSRKYKDAKSFSRNM
+496 LSKKYKDAKSFSRNM

-520 VAVVIGL
+520 IAVVIIL
-527 NIIFFGRKKKGKDE
+527 NIVLFGRKKKGKDE
-541 LIEDDNVE
+541 LLEDDDSENE
-549 LEDAEYDEDTD
+549 ESEYESDE
-560 EDLDEDEV
+560 EDEFV
-568 EDTENDK
+568 EKSPEAPMKNAEN
-575 KHFFGKFHGLRK
+575 
-587 KRNNADDFLMD
+587 
-598 EDEDFSENQIKKN
+598 
-611 STQADITIIG
+611 
-621 TQPEISQEKTID
+621 
-633 LVLDEPSQEKTKKA
+633 TKKA
-647 EKIES
+647 SKAGQTARTNKAGKPKKAE
-652 ERAKVKETKDAED
+652 ETEEAQEFEED
-665 DDYFDDEEE
+665 EDDYFDDEEE

-693 DEFPAPVKKTV
+693 DEIPSPSKKPV
-704 TEQTSEKKSSEEN
+704 TEEMSEKKSPIEN
-717 QKTQPEKNE
+717 EKMDVPQKN
-726 TSVKKE
+726 E

>member
-26 QAASG
+26 KAASG
-31 KTTIAVSSGS
+31 KTTIAVSAGS
-41 INIGQTVTV
+41 LNIGQTVTV

-73 ILEFVSCTATYGG
+73 ILEFVSCNATYGG
-86 GGGSISVANDSFSV
+86 GGGSISVASDSFSV

-120 IFSTAEELDSM
+120 IYGTEEELDSM

-140 NNEAAGSSTGNN
+140 KNEAAGSNTGN
-152 SSAGT
+152 
-157 TGGNSAGTGSNN
+157 NN

-266 RQAAGNAGTTG
+266 RQAAGTTG
-277 CETTTTGGENGDSEN
+277 SETTTTGGENGDDGN
-292 GDAETPEDT
+292 GDSETPEDT
-301 EEVPATETPA
+301 EEVDATETPVPA
-311 SQADVVINDTTYHI
+311 ADVVINNTTYHI
-325 SDSFTEE
+325 ADNFTEE
-332 QIPADFTEATVQFRG
+332 QIPADFTEATVNFRG
-347 TECRGLTFNKGTIS
+347 AECRGLTFNKGTIS

-370 DSTIGRFF
+370 DATTGRFF

-386 VYDFMKFTSG
+386 VYDFMKFTAG
-396 ESSYV
+396 ESSYA

-408 DSVLPDSYVQ
+408 DSVLPESYVQ
-418 VSLQMPEST
+418 VSLQMPENT
-427 VMTAYQLPAAEG
+427 VMTAYQLPAEDG
-439 EEASDFYVFYAVNQ
+439 EEASDFYIFYGVNQ

-486 LAELQSEYDE
+486 LAALQSEYDE
-496 LSRKYKDAKSFSRNM
+496 LSKKYKDAKSFSRNM
-511 IAVIIFVLA
+511 IAVLIFVLA
-520 VAVVIGL
+520 IAVVIML
-527 NIIFFGRKKKGKDE
+527 NIMLFGRKKKGKDE
-541 LIEDDNVE
+541 LSEDNDPELDEPENEDDEANE
-549 LEDAEYDEDTD
+549 E
-560 EDLDEDEV
+560 
-568 EDTENDK
+568 TETEK
-575 KHFFGKFHGLRK
+575 KPFLGKFHGFRK
-587 KRNNADDFLMD
+587 KEKN
-598 EDEDFSENQIKKN
+598 EDE
-611 STQADITIIG
+611 
-621 TQPEISQEKTID
+621 
-633 LVLDEPSQEKTKKA
+633 
-647 EKIES
+647 
-652 ERAKVKETKDAED
+652 

-693 DEFPAPVKKTV
+693 DEIPSPSKKPV
-704 TEQTSEKKSSEEN
+704 TEEMSEKKSPIEN
-717 QKTQPEKNE
+717 EKIDVPQKNE
-726 TSVKKE
+726 
-732 KGLEVFDL
+732 KGMEVFDL

>member
-26 QAASG
+26 KAASG
-31 KTTIAVSSGS
+31 KTTIAVSAGS
-41 INIGQTVTV
+41 LNIGQTVTV

-73 ILEFVSCTATYGG
+73 ILEFVSCNATYGG
-86 GGGSISVANDSFSV
+86 GGGSISVASDSFSV

-120 IFSTAEELDSM
+120 IYGTEEELDSM

-140 NNEAAGSSTGNN
+140 KNEAAGSNTGN
-152 SSAGT
+152 
-157 TGGNSAGTGSNN
+157 NN

-246 VKIVVKAENGTTA
+246 VQIVVKAENGTTA

-266 RQAAGNAGTTG
+266 RQAAGTTG
-277 CETTTTGGENGDSEN
+277 SETTTTGGENGDDGN
-292 GDAETPEDT
+292 GDSETPEDT
-301 EEVPATETPA
+301 EEVDTTETPVSA
-311 SQADVVINDTTYHI
+311 ADVVINNTTYHI
-325 SDSFTEE
+325 ADNFTEE
-332 QIPADFTEATVQFRG
+332 QIPADFTEATVNFRG
-347 TECRGLTFNKGTIS
+347 AECRGLTFNKGTIS

-370 DSTIGRFF
+370 DATTGRFF

-386 VYDFMKFTSG
+386 VYDFMKFTAG
-396 ESSYV
+396 ESSYA

-408 DSVLPDSYVQ
+408 DSVLPESYVQ
-418 VSLQMPEST
+418 VSLQMPENT
-427 VMTAYQLPAAEG
+427 VMTAYQLPAEDG
-439 EEASDFYVFYAVNQ
+439 EEASDFYIFYGVNQ

-486 LAELQSEYDE
+486 LAALQSEYDE
-496 LSRKYKDAKSFSRNM
+496 LSKKYKDAKSFSRNM
-511 IAVIIFVLA
+511 IAVLIFVLA
-520 VAVVIGL
+520 IAVVIIL
-527 NIIFFGRKKKGKDE
+527 NIVLFGRKKKGKDE
-541 LIEDDNVE
+541 LLEDDDSENE
-549 LEDAEYDEDTD
+549 ESEYESDE
-560 EDLDEDEV
+560 EDEFV
-568 EDTENDK
+568 EKSPEAPMKNAEN
-575 KHFFGKFHGLRK
+575 
-587 KRNNADDFLMD
+587 
-598 EDEDFSENQIKKN
+598 
-611 STQADITIIG
+611 
-621 TQPEISQEKTID
+621 
-633 LVLDEPSQEKTKKA
+633 TKKA
-647 EKIES
+647 SKAGQTARTNKAGKPKKAE
-652 ERAKVKETKDAED
+652 ETEEAQEFEED
-665 DDYFDDEEE
+665 EDDYFDDEEE

-693 DEFPAPVKKTV
+693 DEIPSQSKKPV
-704 TEQTSEKKSSEEN
+704 TEETSEKESSTEN
-717 QKTQPEKNE
+717 VKMDEQQKNE
-726 TSVKKE
+726 TSIKHE

>member
-26 QAASG
+26 KAASG
-31 KTTIAVSSGS
+31 KTTIAVSAGS
-41 INIGQTVTV
+41 LNIGQTVTV

-73 ILEFVSCTATYGG
+73 ILEFVSCNATYGG
-86 GGGSISVANDSFSV
+86 GGGSISVASDSFSV

-120 IFSTAEELDSM
+120 IYGTEEELDSM

-140 NNEAAGSSTGNN
+140 KNEAAGSNTGNN
-152 SSAGT
+152 S
-157 TGGNSAGTGSNN
+157 

-246 VKIVVKAENGTTA
+246 VQIVVKAENGTTA

-266 RQAAGNAGTTG
+266 RQAAGTTG
-277 CETTTTGGENGDSEN
+277 SETTTTGGENGDDGNVDS
-292 GDAETPEDT
+292 ETPEDT
-301 EEVPATETPA
+301 EEVDTTETPVSA
-311 SQADVVINDTTYHI
+311 ADVVINNTTYHI
-325 SDSFTEE
+325 ADNFTEE
-332 QIPADFTEATVQFRG
+332 QIPSDFTEATVNFRG
-347 TECRGLTFNKGTIS
+347 AECRGLTFNKGTIS

-370 DSTIGRFF
+370 DATTGRFF

-386 VYDFMKFTSG
+386 VYDFMKFTAG
-396 ESSYV
+396 ESSYA

-408 DSVLPDSYVQ
+408 DSVLPESYVQ
-418 VSLQMPEST
+418 VSLQMPENT
-427 VMTAYQLPAAEG
+427 VMTAYQLPAEDG
-439 EEASDFYVFYAVNQ
+439 EEASDFYIFYGVNQ

-486 LAELQSEYDE
+486 LAALQSEYDE
-496 LSRKYKDAKSFSRNM
+496 LSKKYKDAKSFSRNM
-511 IAVIIFVLA
+511 IAVLIFVLA
-520 VAVVIGL
+520 IAVVIIL
-527 NIIFFGRKKKGKDE
+527 NIVLFGRKKKGKDE
-541 LIEDDNVE
+541 L
-549 LEDAEYDEDTD
+549 LEDNDSENEESEYESDE
-560 EDLDEDEV
+560 EDEFV
-568 EDTENDK
+568 EKSPEAPMKNAEN
-575 KHFFGKFHGLRK
+575 
-587 KRNNADDFLMD
+587 
-598 EDEDFSENQIKKN
+598 
-611 STQADITIIG
+611 
-621 TQPEISQEKTID
+621 
-633 LVLDEPSQEKTKKA
+633 TKKA
-647 EKIES
+647 SKAGQTARTNKAGKPKKAE
-652 ERAKVKETKDAED
+652 ETEEAQEFEED
-665 DDYFDDEEE
+665 EDDYFDDEEE

-693 DEFPAPVKKTV
+693 DEIPSQSKKPV
-704 TEQTSEKKSSEEN
+704 TEETSEKESSTEN
-717 QKTQPEKNE
+717 VKMDEQQKNE
-726 TSVKKE
+726 TSIKNE

>member
-26 QAASG
+26 KAASG
-31 KTTIAVSSGS
+31 KTTIAVSAGS
-41 INIGQTVTV
+41 LNIGQTVTV

-73 ILEFVSCTATYGG
+73 ILEFVSCNATYGG
-86 GGGSISVANDSFSV
+86 GGGSISVASDSFSV

-120 IFSTAEELDSM
+120 IYGTEEELDSM

-140 NNEAAGSSTGNN
+140 KNEAAGSNTGN
-152 SSAGT
+152 
-157 TGGNSAGTGSNN
+157 NN

-246 VKIVVKAENGTTA
+246 VQIVVKAENGTTA

-266 RQAAGNAGTTG
+266 RQAAGTTG
-277 CETTTTGGENGDSEN
+277 SETTTTGGENGDDGNVDS
-292 GDAETPEDT
+292 ETPEDT
-301 EEVPATETPA
+301 EEVDTTETPVSA
-311 SQADVVINDTTYHI
+311 ADVVINNTTYHI
-325 SDSFTEE
+325 ADNFTEE
-332 QIPADFTEATVQFRG
+332 QIPSDFTEATVNFRG
-347 TECRGLTFNKGTIS
+347 AECRGLTFNKGTIS

-370 DSTIGRFF
+370 DATTGRFF

-386 VYDFMKFTSG
+386 VYDFMKFTAG
-396 ESSYV
+396 ESSYA

-408 DSVLPDSYVQ
+408 DSVLPESYVQ
-418 VSLQMPEST
+418 VSLQMPENT
-427 VMTAYQLPAAEG
+427 VMTAYQLPAEDG
-439 EEASDFYVFYAVNQ
+439 EEASDFYIFYGVNQ

-486 LAELQSEYDE
+486 LAALQSEYDE
-496 LSRKYKDAKSFSRNM
+496 LSKKYKDAKSFSRNM
-511 IAVIIFVLA
+511 IAVLIFVLA
-520 VAVVIGL
+520 IAVVIIL
-527 NIIFFGRKKKGKDE
+527 NIVLFGRKKKGKDE
-541 LIEDDNVE
+541 L
-549 LEDAEYDEDTD
+549 LEDNDSENEESEYESDE
-560 EDLDEDEV
+560 EDEFV
-568 EDTENDK
+568 EKSPEAPMKNAEN
-575 KHFFGKFHGLRK
+575 
-587 KRNNADDFLMD
+587 
-598 EDEDFSENQIKKN
+598 
-611 STQADITIIG
+611 
-621 TQPEISQEKTID
+621 
-633 LVLDEPSQEKTKKA
+633 TKKA
-647 EKIES
+647 SKAGQTARTNKAGKPKKAE
-652 ERAKVKETKDAED
+652 ETEEAQEFEED
-665 DDYFDDEEE
+665 EDDYFDDEEE

-693 DEFPAPVKKTV
+693 DEIPSPSKKPV
-704 TEQTSEKKSSEEN
+704 TEEMSEKKSPIEN
-717 QKTQPEKNE
+717 ENMDAPQKNE
-726 TSVKKE
+726 
-732 KGLEVFDL
+732 KGMEVFDL

>member
-26 QAASG
+26 KAASG
-31 KTTIAVSSGS
+31 KTTIAVSAGS
-41 INIGQTVTV
+41 LNIGQTVTV

-73 ILEFVSCTATYGG
+73 ILEFVSCNATYGG
-86 GGGSISVANDSFSV
+86 GGGSISVASDSFSV

-120 IFSTAEELDSM
+120 IYGTEEELDSM

-140 NNEAAGSSTGNN
+140 KNEAAGSNTGN
-152 SSAGT
+152 
-157 TGGNSAGTGSNN
+157 NN

-246 VKIVVKAENGTTA
+246 VQIVVKAENGTTA

-266 RQAAGNAGTTG
+266 RQAAGTTG
-277 CETTTTGGENGDSEN
+277 SETTTTGGENGDDGNVDS
-292 GDAETPEDT
+292 ETPEDT
-301 EEVPATETPA
+301 EEVDTTETPVSA
-311 SQADVVINDTTYHI
+311 ADVVINNTTYHI
-325 SDSFTEE
+325 ADNFTEE
-332 QIPADFTEATVQFRG
+332 QIPSDFTEATVNFRG
-347 TECRGLTFNKGTIS
+347 AECRGLTFNKGTIS

-370 DSTIGRFF
+370 DATTGRFF

-386 VYDFMKFTSG
+386 VYDFMKFTAG
-396 ESSYV
+396 ESSYA

-408 DSVLPDSYVQ
+408 DSVLPESYVQ
-418 VSLQMPEST
+418 VSLQMPENT
-427 VMTAYQLPAAEG
+427 VMTAYQLPAEDG
-439 EEASDFYVFYAVNQ
+439 EEASDFYIFYGVNQ

-486 LAELQSEYDE
+486 LAALQSEYDE
-496 LSRKYKDAKSFSRNM
+496 LSKKYKDAKSFSRNM
-511 IAVIIFVLA
+511 IAVLIFVLA
-520 VAVVIGL
+520 IAAVVIL
-527 NIIFFGRKKKGKDE
+527 NIVLFGRKKKGKDE
-541 LIEDDNVE
+541 LLEDDDSENE
-549 LEDAEYDEDTD
+549 ESEYESDE
-560 EDLDEDEV
+560 EDEFV
-568 EDTENDK
+568 EKSPEAPMKNAEN
-575 KHFFGKFHGLRK
+575 
-587 KRNNADDFLMD
+587 
-598 EDEDFSENQIKKN
+598 
-611 STQADITIIG
+611 
-621 TQPEISQEKTID
+621 
-633 LVLDEPSQEKTKKA
+633 TKKA
-647 EKIES
+647 SKAGQTARTNKAGKPKKAE
-652 ERAKVKETKDAED
+652 ETEEAQEFEED
-665 DDYFDDEEE
+665 EDDYFDDEEE

-693 DEFPAPVKKTV
+693 DEIPSQSKKPV
-704 TEQTSEKKSSEEN
+704 TEETSEKESSTEN
-717 QKTQPEKNE
+717 VKMDEQQKNE
-726 TSVKKE
+726 TSIKNE

>member
-21 PQMHA
+21 PQMHV

-31 KTTIAVSSGS
+31 KTTIAVSASS
-41 INIGQTVTV
+41 LNIGQTVTV
-50 TAKALSASG
+50 TAKALGASG
-59 DSAYANMVLTYDAG
+59 ESAYANMVLTYDAS

-105 SAGKASI
+105 AAGKASL

-120 IFSTAEELDSM
+120 IFSTAEELESM

-140 NNEAAGSSTGNN
+140 NNEASE
-152 SSAGT
+152 
-157 TGGNSAGTGSNN
+157 
-169 NTGSNT
+169 
-175 NTAAL
+175 

-246 VKIVVKAENGTTA
+246 VQIVVKAENGTTA

-266 RQAAGNAGTTG
+266 RQAAGTTG
-277 CETTTTGGENGDSEN
+277 SETTATGGENGDDGN
-292 GDAETPEDT
+292 GDSETPEDT
-301 EEVPATETPA
+301 EEVDTTETQVSA
-311 SQADVVINDTTYHI
+311 ADVVINNTTYHI
-325 SDSFTEE
+325 ADNFTEE
-332 QIPADFTEATVQFRG
+332 QIPADFIEATVNFRG
-347 TECRGLTFNKGTIS
+347 TECRGLTFDKGTIS

-370 DSTIGRFF
+370 DETTGRFF

-386 VYDFMKFTSG
+386 VYDFMKFTAG

-408 DSVLPDSYVQ
+408 DSVLPESYVQ
-418 VSLQMPEST
+418 VSLQMPENT
-427 VMTAYQLPAAEG
+427 VMTAYQLPVEDG
-439 EEASDFYVFYAVNQ
+439 EEASDFYIFYGVNQ

-486 LAELQSEYDE
+486 LAALQSEYDE
-496 LSRKYKDAKSFSRNM
+496 LSKKYKDAKSFSRNM
-511 IAVIIFVLA
+511 IAVLIFVLA
-520 VAVVIGL
+520 IAVVIIL
-527 NIIFFGRKKKGKDE
+527 NIVLFGRKKKGKDE
-541 LIEDDNVE
+541 LLDDDDSENE
-549 LEDAEYDEDTD
+549 ESEYESDE
-560 EDLDEDEV
+560 EDEFV
-568 EDTENDK
+568 EKSPEAPMKNAEN
-575 KHFFGKFHGLRK
+575 
-587 KRNNADDFLMD
+587 
-598 EDEDFSENQIKKN
+598 
-611 STQADITIIG
+611 
-621 TQPEISQEKTID
+621 
-633 LVLDEPSQEKTKKA
+633 TKKA
-647 EKIES
+647 SKAGQTARTNKAGKPKKAE
-652 ERAKVKETKDAED
+652 ETEEAQEFEED
-665 DDYFDDEEE
+665 EDDYFDDEEE

-693 DEFPAPVKKTV
+693 DEIPSPSKKPV
-704 TEQTSEKKSSEEN
+704 TEEMSEKKSPIEN
-717 QKTQPEKNE
+717 EKMDVPQKNE
-726 TSVKKE
+726 KR
-732 KGLEVFDL
+732 LEVFDL

>member
-26 QAASG
+26 KAASG
-31 KTTIAVSSGS
+31 KTTIAVSAGS
-41 INIGQTVTV
+41 LNIGQTVTV

-73 ILEFVSCTATYGG
+73 ILEFVSCNATYGG
-86 GGGSISVANDSFSV
+86 GGGSISVASDSFSV

-120 IFSTAEELDSM
+120 IYGTEEELDSM

-140 NNEAAGSSTGNN
+140 KNEAAGSNTGN
-152 SSAGT
+152 
-157 TGGNSAGTGSNN
+157 NN

-246 VKIVVKAENGTTA
+246 VQIVVKAENGTTA

-266 RQAAGNAGTTG
+266 RQAAGTTG
-277 CETTTTGGENGDSEN
+277 SETTTTGGENGDDGNVDS
-292 GDAETPEDT
+292 ETPEDT
-301 EEVPATETPA
+301 EEVDTTETPVPA
-311 SQADVVINDTTYHI
+311 ADVVINNTTYHI
-325 SDSFTEE
+325 ADNFTEE
-332 QIPADFTEATVQFRG
+332 QIPSDFTEATVNFRG
-347 TECRGLTFNKGTIS
+347 AECRGLTFNKGTIS

-370 DSTIGRFF
+370 DATTGRFF

-386 VYDFMKFTSG
+386 VYDFMKFTAG
-396 ESSYV
+396 ESSYA

-408 DSVLPDSYVQ
+408 DSVLPESYVQ
-418 VSLQMPEST
+418 VSLQMPENT
-427 VMTAYQLPAAEG
+427 VMTAYQLPAEDG
-439 EEASDFYVFYAVNQ
+439 EEASDFYIFYGVNQ

-486 LAELQSEYDE
+486 LAALQSEYDE
-496 LSRKYKDAKSFSRNM
+496 LSKKYKDAKSFSRNM
-511 IAVIIFVLA
+511 IAVLIFVLA
-520 VAVVIGL
+520 IAVVIIL
-527 NIIFFGRKKKGKDE
+527 NIVLFGRKKKGKDE
-541 LIEDDNVE
+541 L
-549 LEDAEYDEDTD
+549 LEDNDSENEESEYESDE
-560 EDLDEDEV
+560 EDEFV
-568 EDTENDK
+568 EKSPEAPMKNAEN
-575 KHFFGKFHGLRK
+575 
-587 KRNNADDFLMD
+587 
-598 EDEDFSENQIKKN
+598 
-611 STQADITIIG
+611 
-621 TQPEISQEKTID
+621 
-633 LVLDEPSQEKTKKA
+633 TKKA
-647 EKIES
+647 SKAGQTARTNKAGKPKKAE
-652 ERAKVKETKDAED
+652 ETEEAQEFEED
-665 DDYFDDEEE
+665 EDDYFDDEEE

-693 DEFPAPVKKTV
+693 DEIPSPSKKPV
-704 TEQTSEKKSSEEN
+704 TEEMSEKKSPIEN
-717 QKTQPEKNE
+717 EKMDVPQKNE
-726 TSVKKE
+726 
-732 KGLEVFDL
+732 KGMEVFDL

>member
-26 QAASG
+26 KAASG
-31 KTTIAVSSGS
+31 KTTIAVSAGS
-41 INIGQTVTV
+41 LNIGQTVTV

-73 ILEFVSCTATYGG
+73 ILEFVSCNATYGG
-86 GGGSISVANDSFSV
+86 GGGSISVASDSFSV

-120 IFSTAEELDSM
+120 IYGTEEELDSM
-131 AGSSTSVTV
+131 AGSSTSATV
-140 NNEAAGSSTGNN
+140 KNEAAGSNTGN
-152 SSAGT
+152 
-157 TGGNSAGTGSNN
+157 NN

-266 RQAAGNAGTTG
+266 RQAAGTTG
-277 CETTTTGGENGDSEN
+277 SETTTTGGENGDDGN
-292 GDAETPEDT
+292 GDSETPEDT
-301 EEVPATETPA
+301 EEVDATETPVPA
-311 SQADVVINDTTYHI
+311 ADVVINNTTYHI
-325 SDSFTEE
+325 ADNFTEE
-332 QIPADFTEATVQFRG
+332 QIPADFTEATVNFRG
-347 TECRGLTFNKGTIS
+347 AECRGLTFNKGTIS

-370 DSTIGRFF
+370 DATTGRFF

-386 VYDFMKFTSG
+386 VYDFMKFTAG
-396 ESSYV
+396 ESSYA

-408 DSVLPDSYVQ
+408 DSVLPESYVQ
-418 VSLQMPEST
+418 VSLQMPENT
-427 VMTAYQLPAAEG
+427 VMTAYQLPAEDG
-439 EEASDFYVFYAVNQ
+439 EEASDFYIFYGVNQ

-486 LAELQSEYDE
+486 LAALQSEYDE
-496 LSRKYKDAKSFSRNM
+496 LSKKYKDAKSFSRNM
-511 IAVIIFVLA
+511 IAVLIFVLA
-520 VAVVIGL
+520 IAVVIIL
-527 NIIFFGRKKKGKDE
+527 NIVLFGRKKKGKDE
-541 LIEDDNVE
+541 LLEDDNVE
-549 LEDAEYDEDTD
+549 LEDAEYDEDI
-560 EDLDEDEV
+560 DEDEV
-568 EDTENDK
+568 EDTETDK
-575 KHFFGKFHGLRK
+575 KPLFGKFHGFRK
-587 KRNNADDFLMD
+587 KEDDSLLD
-598 EDEDFSENQIKKN
+598 EGD
-611 STQADITIIG
+611 
-621 TQPEISQEKTID
+621 EISQEKTID

-674 YIEEE
+674 YIEED

-693 DEFPAPVKKTV
+693 DEIPAPVKKTV
-704 TEQTSEKKSSEEN
+704 TEQTSEQKSSEED

>member
-120 IFSTAEELDSM
+120 IYGTEEELDSM

-140 NNEAAGSSTGNN
+140 KNEAVGSS
-152 SSAGT
+152 
-157 TGGNSAGTGSNN
+157 TGSNN

-229 TIESV
+229 TVESV

-277 CETTTTGGENGDSEN
+277 GETTTTGGENGDSEN

-386 VYDFMKFTSG
+386 VYDFMKFTAG

-486 LAELQSEYDE
+486 LAALQSEYDE
-496 LSRKYKDAKSFSRNM
+496 LSKKYKDVKSFSRNM

-541 LIEDDNVE
+541 LLEDDNVE

-674 YIEEE
+674 YIEED

-726 TSVKKE
+726 TSVKNE

>member
-26 QAASG
+26 KAASG
-31 KTTIAVSSGS
+31 KTTIAVSASS
-41 INIGQTVTV
+41 LNIGQTVTV

-73 ILEFVSCTATYGG
+73 ILEFVSCNATYGG
-86 GGGSISVANDSFSV
+86 GGGSISVASDSFSV

-105 SAGKASI
+105 AAGKASI

-140 NNEAAGSSTGNN
+140 KNEAAGSNGNAGN
-152 SSAGT
+152 GSS
-157 TGGNSAGTGSNN
+157 SGTGSNN
-169 NTGSNT
+169 NTGS

-277 CETTTTGGENGDSEN
+277 GETTTTGGENGDSEN

-301 EEVPATETPA
+301 EEVPATEAPA
-311 SQADVVINDTTYHI
+311 SQAEVVINDTAYHI

-332 QIPADFTEATVQFRG
+332 QIPADFTEATVNFRG
-347 TECRGLTFNKGTIS
+347 TECRGLTFDKGTIS

-370 DSTIGRFF
+370 DATTGRFF

-386 VYDFMKFTSG
+386 VYDFMKFTAG

-408 DSVLPDSYVQ
+408 DSVLPESYVQ
-418 VSLQMPEST
+418 VSLQMPENT
-427 VMTAYQLPAAEG
+427 VMTAYQLPVEDG
-439 EEASDFYVFYAVNQ
+439 EEASDFYIFYGVNQ

-486 LAELQSEYDE
+486 LAALQSEYDE
-496 LSRKYKDAKSFSRNM
+496 LSKKYKDAKSFSRNM
-511 IAVIIFVLA
+511 IAVLIFVLA
-520 VAVVIGL
+520 IAVVIIL
-527 NIIFFGRKKKGKDE
+527 NIMLFGRKKKGKDE
-541 LIEDDNVE
+541 LSED
-549 LEDAEYDEDTD
+549 
-560 EDLDEDEV
+560 
-568 EDTENDK
+568 ND
-575 KHFFGKFHGLRK
+575 
-587 KRNNADDFLMD
+587 
-598 EDEDFSENQIKKN
+598 
-611 STQADITIIG
+611 
-621 TQPEISQEKTID
+621 PE
-633 LVLDEPSQEKTKKA
+633 LDEPENEDDEANEETETEKKPFLGKFRGFRKK
-647 EKIES
+647 EKN
-652 ERAKVKETKDAED
+652 ED
-665 DDYFDDEEE
+665 EDDYFDDEEE

-693 DEFPAPVKKTV
+693 DEIPSTSEKSV
-704 TEQTSEKKSSEEN
+704 TEEKSEKKSSTEN
-717 QKTQPEKNE
+717 EKMDVPQKNE
-726 TSVKKE
+726 TSVKNE
-732 KGLEVFDL
+732 KGMEVFDL

>member
-26 QAASG
+26 KAASG
-31 KTTIAVSSGS
+31 KTTIAVSAGS
-41 INIGQTVTV
+41 LNIGQTVTV

-73 ILEFVSCTATYGG
+73 ILEFVSCNATYGG
-86 GGGSISVANDSFSV
+86 GGGSISVASDSFSV

-120 IFSTAEELDSM
+120 IYGTEEELDSM

-140 NNEAAGSSTGNN
+140 KNEAAGSNTGN
-152 SSAGT
+152 
-157 TGGNSAGTGSNN
+157 NN

-246 VKIVVKAENGTTA
+246 VQIVVKAENGTTA

-266 RQAAGNAGTTG
+266 RQAAGTTG
-277 CETTTTGGENGDSEN
+277 SETTTTGGENGDDGNVDS
-292 GDAETPEDT
+292 ETPEDT
-301 EEVPATETPA
+301 EEVDTTETPVSA
-311 SQADVVINDTTYHI
+311 ADVVINNTTYHI
-325 SDSFTEE
+325 ADNFTEE
-332 QIPADFTEATVQFRG
+332 QIPSDFTEATVNFRG
-347 TECRGLTFNKGTIS
+347 AECRGLTFNKGTIS

-370 DSTIGRFF
+370 DATTGRFF

-386 VYDFMKFTSG
+386 VYDFMKFTAG
-396 ESSYV
+396 ESSYA

-408 DSVLPDSYVQ
+408 DSVLPESYVQ
-418 VSLQMPEST
+418 VSLQMPENT
-427 VMTAYQLPAAEG
+427 VMTAYQLPAEDG
-439 EEASDFYVFYAVNQ
+439 EEASDFYIFYGVNQ

-473 GNITETADSSSDD
+473 GNITETADSSSGD
-486 LAELQSEYDE
+486 LAALQSEYDE
-496 LSRKYKDAKSFSRNM
+496 LSKKYKDAKSFSRNM
-511 IAVIIFVLA
+511 IAVLIFVLA
-520 VAVVIGL
+520 IAVVIIL
-527 NIIFFGRKKKGKDE
+527 NIVLFGRKKKGKDE
-541 LIEDDNVE
+541 L
-549 LEDAEYDEDTD
+549 LEDNDSENEESEYESDE
-560 EDLDEDEV
+560 EDEFV
-568 EDTENDK
+568 EKSPEAPMKNAEN
-575 KHFFGKFHGLRK
+575 
-587 KRNNADDFLMD
+587 
-598 EDEDFSENQIKKN
+598 
-611 STQADITIIG
+611 
-621 TQPEISQEKTID
+621 
-633 LVLDEPSQEKTKKA
+633 TKKA
-647 EKIES
+647 SKAGQTARTNKAGKPKKAE
-652 ERAKVKETKDAED
+652 ETEEAQEFEED
-665 DDYFDDEEE
+665 EDDYFDDEEE

-693 DEFPAPVKKTV
+693 DEIPSPSKKPV
-704 TEQTSEKKSSEEN
+704 TEEMSEKKSPIEN
-717 QKTQPEKNE
+717 EKMDVPQKNE
-726 TSVKKE
+726 
-732 KGLEVFDL
+732 KGMEVFDL

>member
-26 QAASG
+26 KAASG
-31 KTTIAVSSGS
+31 KTTIAVSVGS
-41 INIGQTVTV
+41 LNIGQTVTV

-73 ILEFVSCTATYGG
+73 ILEFVSCNATYGG
-86 GGGSISVANDSFSV
+86 GGGSISVASDSFSV

-120 IFSTAEELDSM
+120 IYGTEEELDSM

-140 NNEAAGSSTGNN
+140 KNEAAGSNTGN
-152 SSAGT
+152 
-157 TGGNSAGTGSNN
+157 NN

-266 RQAAGNAGTTG
+266 RQAAGTTG
-277 CETTTTGGENGDSEN
+277 SETTTTGGENGDDGN
-292 GDAETPEDT
+292 GDSETPEDT
-301 EEVPATETPA
+301 EEVDTTETPVSA
-311 SQADVVINDTTYHI
+311 ADVVINNTTYHI
-325 SDSFTEE
+325 ADNFTEE
-332 QIPADFTEATVQFRG
+332 QIPADFTEATVNFRG
-347 TECRGLTFNKGTIS
+347 TECRGLTFDKGTIS

-370 DSTIGRFF
+370 DATTGRFF

-386 VYDFMKFTSG
+386 VYDFMKFTAG

-408 DSVLPDSYVQ
+408 DSVLPESYVQ
-418 VSLQMPEST
+418 VSLQMPENT
-427 VMTAYQLPAAEG
+427 VMTAYQLPVEDG
-439 EEASDFYVFYAVNQ
+439 EEASDFYIFYGVNQ

-486 LAELQSEYDE
+486 LAALQSEYDE
-496 LSRKYKDAKSFSRNM
+496 LSKKYKDAKSFSRNM
-511 IAVIIFVLA
+511 IAVLIFVLA
-520 VAVVIGL
+520 IAVVIIL
-527 NIIFFGRKKKGKDE
+527 NIVLFGRKKKGKDE
-541 LIEDDNVE
+541 LLEDDNVE
-549 LEDAEYDEDTD
+549 LEDAEYDEDI
-560 EDLDEDEV
+560 DEDEV
-568 EDTENDK
+568 EDTETDK
-575 KHFFGKFHGLRK
+575 KPLFGKFHGFRK
-587 KRNNADDFLMD
+587 KEDDSLLD
-598 EDEDFSENQIKKN
+598 EGD
-611 STQADITIIG
+611 
-621 TQPEISQEKTID
+621 EISQEKTID

-674 YIEEE
+674 YIEED

-693 DEFPAPVKKTV
+693 DEIPSPSKKPV
-704 TEQTSEKKSSEEN
+704 TEEMSEKKSPIEN
-717 QKTQPEKNE
+717 EKMDVPQKNE
-726 TSVKKE
+726 
-732 KGLEVFDL
+732 KGMEVFDL

>member
-26 QAASG
+26 KAASG
-31 KTTIAVSSGS
+31 KTTIAVSAGS
-41 INIGQTVTV
+41 LNIGQTVTV

-73 ILEFVSCTATYGG
+73 ILEFVSCNATYGG
-86 GGGSISVANDSFSV
+86 GGGSISVASDSFSV

-120 IFSTAEELDSM
+120 IYGTEEELDSM

-140 NNEAAGSSTGNN
+140 KNEAAGSNTGNN
-152 SSAGT
+152 SSAGNN
-157 TGGNSAGTGSNN
+157 GSSGSNGNAGNGSSSGTGSNN

-240 AVGANV
+240 AVGTNV

-266 RQAAGNAGTTG
+266 RQDAGNSGSAAA
-277 CETTTTGGENGDSEN
+277 TTGGENGDSGN
-292 GDAETPEDT
+292 GDDGNDDSGDPGDT
-301 EEVPATETPA
+301 EEVDATETPVLA
-311 SQADVVINDTTYHI
+311 ADVVINNTTYHI
-325 SDSFTEE
+325 ADNFTEE
-332 QIPADFTEATVQFRG
+332 QIPADFTEATVNFRG
-347 TECRGLTFNKGTIS
+347 AECRGLTFNKGTIS

-370 DSTIGRFF
+370 DATTGRFF

-386 VYDFMKFTSG
+386 VYDFMKFTAG
-396 ESSYV
+396 ESSYA

-408 DSVLPDSYVQ
+408 DSVLPESYVQ
-418 VSLQMPEST
+418 VSLQMPENT
-427 VMTAYQLPAAEG
+427 VMTAYQLPVEDG
-439 EEASDFYVFYAVNQ
+439 EEASDFYIFYGVNQ

-486 LAELQSEYDE
+486 LAALQSEYDE
-496 LSRKYKDAKSFSRNM
+496 LSKKYKDAKSFSRNM
-511 IAVIIFVLA
+511 IAVLIFVLA
-520 VAVVIGL
+520 IAVVIIL
-527 NIIFFGRKKKGKDE
+527 NIVLFGRKKKGKDE
-541 LIEDDNVE
+541 LLEDDDSENE
-549 LEDAEYDEDTD
+549 ESEYESDE
-560 EDLDEDEV
+560 EDEFV
-568 EDTENDK
+568 EKSPEAPMKNAEN
-575 KHFFGKFHGLRK
+575 
-587 KRNNADDFLMD
+587 
-598 EDEDFSENQIKKN
+598 
-611 STQADITIIG
+611 
-621 TQPEISQEKTID
+621 
-633 LVLDEPSQEKTKKA
+633 TKKA
-647 EKIES
+647 SKAGQTARTNKAGKPKKAE
-652 ERAKVKETKDAED
+652 ETEEAQEFEED
-665 DDYFDDEEE
+665 EDDYFDDEEE

-693 DEFPAPVKKTV
+693 DEIPSPSKKPV
-704 TEQTSEKKSSEEN
+704 TEETSEKESSTEN
-717 QKTQPEKNE
+717 VKMDEQQKNE
-726 TSVKKE
+726 TSIKNE

>member
-26 QAASG
+26 KAASG
-31 KTTIAVSSGS
+31 KTTIAVSAGS
-41 INIGQTVTV
+41 LNIGQTVTV

-73 ILEFVSCTATYGG
+73 ILEFVSCNATYGG
-86 GGGSISVANDSFSV
+86 GGGSISVASDSFSV

-120 IFSTAEELDSM
+120 IYGTEEELDSM

-140 NNEAAGSSTGNN
+140 KNEAAGSNTGN
-152 SSAGT
+152 
-157 TGGNSAGTGSNN
+157 NN

-246 VKIVVKAENGTTA
+246 VQIVVKAENGTTA

-266 RQAAGNAGTTG
+266 RQAAGTTG
-277 CETTTTGGENGDSEN
+277 SETTTTGGENGDDGNVDS
-292 GDAETPEDT
+292 ETPEDT
-301 EEVPATETPA
+301 EEVDTTETPVSA
-311 SQADVVINDTTYHI
+311 ADVVINNTTYHI
-325 SDSFTEE
+325 ADNFTEE
-332 QIPADFTEATVQFRG
+332 QIPSDFTEATVNFRG
-347 TECRGLTFNKGTIS
+347 AECRGLTFNKGTIS

-370 DSTIGRFF
+370 DATTGRFF

-386 VYDFMKFTSG
+386 VYDFMKFTAG
-396 ESSYV
+396 ESSYA

-408 DSVLPDSYVQ
+408 DSVLPESYVQ
-418 VSLQMPEST
+418 VSLQMPENT
-427 VMTAYQLPAAEG
+427 VMTAYQLPAEDG
-439 EEASDFYVFYAVNQ
+439 EEASDFYIFYGVNQ

-486 LAELQSEYDE
+486 LAALQSEYDE
-496 LSRKYKDAKSFSRNM
+496 LSKKYKDAKSFSRNM
-511 IAVIIFVLA
+511 IAVLIFVLA
-520 VAVVIGL
+520 IAVVIIL
-527 NIIFFGRKKKGKDE
+527 NIVLFGRKKKGKDE
-541 LIEDDNVE
+541 L
-549 LEDAEYDEDTD
+549 LEDNDSENEESEYESDE
-560 EDLDEDEV
+560 EDEFV
-568 EDTENDK
+568 EKSPEAPMKNAEN
-575 KHFFGKFHGLRK
+575 
-587 KRNNADDFLMD
+587 
-598 EDEDFSENQIKKN
+598 
-611 STQADITIIG
+611 
-621 TQPEISQEKTID
+621 
-633 LVLDEPSQEKTKKA
+633 TKKA
-647 EKIES
+647 SKAGQTARTNKAGKPKKAE
-652 ERAKVKETKDAED
+652 ETEEAQEFEED
-665 DDYFDDEEE
+665 EDDYFDDEEE

-693 DEFPAPVKKTV
+693 DEIPSPSKKPV
-704 TEQTSEKKSSEEN
+704 TEEMSEKKSPIEN
-717 QKTQPEKNE
+717 EKMDVPQKN
-726 TSVKKE
+726 E

>member
-26 QAASG
+26 KAASG
-31 KTTIAVSSGS
+31 KTTIAVSAGS
-41 INIGQTVTV
+41 LNIGQTVTV

-73 ILEFVSCTATYGG
+73 ILEFVSCNATYGG
-86 GGGSISVANDSFSV
+86 GGGSISVASDSFSV

-105 SAGKASI
+105 AAGKASI

-140 NNEAAGSSTGNN
+140 KNEAAG
-152 SSAGT
+152 
-157 TGGNSAGTGSNN
+157 GNSTNNGSSGSNGNAGNGSSSGTGSNN

-202 STTKYTATV
+202 STTKYTAAV

-229 TIESV
+229 TVESV

-277 CETTTTGGENGDSEN
+277 GETTTTGGENGDSEN

-301 EEVPATETPA
+301 EEVPATEAPA
-311 SQADVVINDTTYHI
+311 SQAEVVINDTAYHI

-332 QIPADFTEATVQFRG
+332 QIPADFTEAAVRFRG
-347 TECRGLTFNKGTIS
+347 TECRGLTFNKGMIS

-386 VYDFMKFTSG
+386 VYDFMKFTAG

-486 LAELQSEYDE
+486 LAALQSEYDE
-496 LSRKYKDAKSFSRNM
+496 LSKKYKDAKSFSRNM
-511 IAVIIFVLA
+511 IAVLIFVLA
-520 VAVVIGL
+520 IAVVIIL
-527 NIIFFGRKKKGKDE
+527 NIMLFGRKKKGKDE
-541 LIEDDNVE
+541 LSEDNDPELDEPENEDDEANE
-549 LEDAEYDEDTD
+549 E
-560 EDLDEDEV
+560 
-568 EDTENDK
+568 TETEK
-575 KHFFGKFHGLRK
+575 KPFLGKFHGFRK
-587 KRNNADDFLMD
+587 KEKN
-598 EDEDFSENQIKKN
+598 EDE
-611 STQADITIIG
+611 
-621 TQPEISQEKTID
+621 
-633 LVLDEPSQEKTKKA
+633 
-647 EKIES
+647 
-652 ERAKVKETKDAED
+652 

-693 DEFPAPVKKTV
+693 DEIPSTSEKSV
-704 TEQTSEKKSSEEN
+704 TEEKSEKKSSTEN
-717 QKTQPEKNE
+717 EKMDVPQKNE
-726 TSVKKE
+726 TSVKNE
-732 KGLEVFDL
+732 KGMEVFDL

>member
-21 PQMHA
+21 PQMHV

-31 KTTIAVSSGS
+31 KTTIAVSASS
-41 INIGQTVTV
+41 LNIGQTVTV
-50 TAKALSASG
+50 TAKALGASG
-59 DSAYANMVLTYDAG
+59 ESAYANMVLTYDAS

-105 SAGKASI
+105 AAGKASL

-120 IFSTAEELDSM
+120 IFSTAEELESM

-140 NNEAAGSSTGNN
+140 NNEASE
-152 SSAGT
+152 
-157 TGGNSAGTGSNN
+157 
-169 NTGSNT
+169 
-175 NTAAL
+175 

-246 VKIVVKAENGTTA
+246 VQIVVKAENGTTA

-266 RQAAGNAGTTG
+266 RQAAGTTG
-277 CETTTTGGENGDSEN
+277 SETTATGGENGDDGN
-292 GDAETPEDT
+292 GDSETPEDT
-301 EEVPATETPA
+301 EEVDTTETQVSA
-311 SQADVVINDTTYHI
+311 ADVVINNTTYHI
-325 SDSFTEE
+325 ADNFTEE
-332 QIPADFTEATVQFRG
+332 QIPADFIEATVNFRG
-347 TECRGLTFNKGTIS
+347 TECRGLTFDKGTIS

-370 DSTIGRFF
+370 DETTGRFF

-386 VYDFMKFTSG
+386 VYDFMKFTAG

-408 DSVLPDSYVQ
+408 DSVLPESYVQ
-418 VSLQMPEST
+418 VSLQMPGNT
-427 VMTAYQLPAAEG
+427 VMTAYQLPVEDG
-439 EEASDFYVFYAVNQ
+439 EEASDFYIFYGVNQ

-486 LAELQSEYDE
+486 LAALQSEYDE
-496 LSRKYKDAKSFSRNM
+496 LSKKYKDAKSFSRNM
-511 IAVIIFVLA
+511 IAVLIFVLA
-520 VAVVIGL
+520 IAVVIIL
-527 NIIFFGRKKKGKDE
+527 NIVLFGRKKKGKDE
-541 LIEDDNVE
+541 LLDDDDSENE
-549 LEDAEYDEDTD
+549 ESEYESDE
-560 EDLDEDEV
+560 EDEFV
-568 EDTENDK
+568 EKSPEAPMKNAEN
-575 KHFFGKFHGLRK
+575 
-587 KRNNADDFLMD
+587 
-598 EDEDFSENQIKKN
+598 
-611 STQADITIIG
+611 
-621 TQPEISQEKTID
+621 
-633 LVLDEPSQEKTKKA
+633 TKKA
-647 EKIES
+647 SKAGQTARTNKAGKPKKAE
-652 ERAKVKETKDAED
+652 ETEEAQEFEED
-665 DDYFDDEEE
+665 EDDYFDDEEE

-693 DEFPAPVKKTV
+693 DEIPSPSKKPV
-704 TEQTSEKKSSEEN
+704 TEEMSEKKSPIEN
-717 QKTQPEKNE
+717 EKMDVPQKNE
-726 TSVKKE
+726 
-732 KGLEVFDL
+732 KGMEVFDL

>member
-26 QAASG
+26 KAASG
-31 KTTIAVSSGS
+31 KTTIAVSAGS
-41 INIGQTVTV
+41 LNIGQTVTV

-73 ILEFVSCTATYGG
+73 ILEFVSCNATYGG
-86 GGGSISVANDSFSV
+86 GGGSISVASDSFSV

-105 SAGKASI
+105 AAGKASI

-140 NNEAAGSSTGNN
+140 KNEAAG
-152 SSAGT
+152 
-157 TGGNSAGTGSNN
+157 GNSTNNGSSGSNGNAGNGSSSGTGSNN

-175 NTAAL
+175 NAAAL

-202 STTKYTATV
+202 STTKYTAAV

-229 TIESV
+229 TVESV

-240 AVGANV
+240 AIGANV

-266 RQAAGNAGTTG
+266 RQAVGNAGTTG
-277 CETTTTGGENGDSEN
+277 GETTTTGGENGDSEN

-301 EEVPATETPA
+301 EEVPATEAPA
-311 SQADVVINDTTYHI
+311 SQAEVVINDTAYHI

-332 QIPADFTEATVQFRG
+332 QIPADFTEAAVRFRG
-347 TECRGLTFNKGTIS
+347 TECRGLTFNKGMIS

-386 VYDFMKFTSG
+386 VYDFMKFTAG

-496 LSRKYKDAKSFSRNM
+496 LSRKYKDAKSFFRNM
-511 IAVIIFVLA
+511 IAVLIFVLA
-520 VAVVIGL
+520 IVVVIIL
-527 NIIFFGRKKKGKDE
+527 NIVLFGRKKKGKDE
-541 LIEDDNVE
+541 LLEDDNVE
-549 LEDAEYDEDTD
+549 LEDAEYDEDI
-560 EDLDEDEV
+560 DEDEV
-568 EDTENDK
+568 EDTETDK
-575 KHFFGKFHGLRK
+575 KPLFGKFHGFRK
-587 KRNNADDFLMD
+587 KEDDSLLD
-598 EDEDFSENQIKKN
+598 EGD
-611 STQADITIIG
+611 
-621 TQPEISQEKTID
+621 EISQEKTID
-633 LVLDEPSQEKTKKA
+633 LVLDEPSQKKTKKA

-693 DEFPAPVKKTV
+693 DEIPSTSEKSV
-704 TEQTSEKKSSEEN
+704 TEEKSEKKSSTEN
-717 QKTQPEKNE
+717 EKMDVPQKNE
-726 TSVKKE
+726 TSVKNE
-732 KGLEVFDL
+732 KGMEVFDL

>member
-26 QAASG
+26 KAASG
-31 KTTIAVSSGS
+31 KTTIAVSAGS
-41 INIGQTVTV
+41 LNIGQTVTV

-73 ILEFVSCTATYGG
+73 ILEFVSCNATYGG
-86 GGGSISVANDSFSV
+86 GGGSISVASDSFSV

-105 SAGKASI
+105 AAGKASI

-140 NNEAAGSSTGNN
+140 KNEAAGNNTGN
-152 SSAGT
+152 
-157 TGGNSAGTGSNN
+157 NN

-175 NTAAL
+175 NAAAL

-246 VKIVVKAENGTTA
+246 VQIVVKAENGTTA

-266 RQAAGNAGTTG
+266 RQAAGTTG
-277 CETTTTGGENGDSEN
+277 SEMTTTGGENGDDGN
-292 GDAETPEDT
+292 GDSETPEDT
-301 EEVPATETPA
+301 EEVDTTETPVSA
-311 SQADVVINDTTYHI
+311 ADVVINNTTYHI
-325 SDSFTEE
+325 ADNFTEE
-332 QIPADFTEATVQFRG
+332 QIPADFTEATVNFRG

-370 DSTIGRFF
+370 DATTGRFF

-386 VYDFMKFTSG
+386 VYDFMKFTAG
-396 ESSYV
+396 ESSYA

-408 DSVLPDSYVQ
+408 DSVLPESYVQ
-418 VSLQMPEST
+418 VSLQMPENT
-427 VMTAYQLPAAEG
+427 VMTAYQLPAEDG
-439 EEASDFYVFYAVNQ
+439 EEASDFYIFYGVNQ

-486 LAELQSEYDE
+486 LAALQSEYDE
-496 LSRKYKDAKSFSRNM
+496 LSKKYKDAKSFSRNM
-511 IAVIIFVLA
+511 IAVLIFVLA
-520 VAVVIGL
+520 IAVVIIL
-527 NIIFFGRKKKGKDE
+527 NIMLFGRKKKGKDE
-541 LIEDDNVE
+541 LSEDNDPELDEPENEDDEANE
-549 LEDAEYDEDTD
+549 E
-560 EDLDEDEV
+560 
-568 EDTENDK
+568 TETEK
-575 KHFFGKFHGLRK
+575 KPFLGKFHGFRK
-587 KRNNADDFLMD
+587 KEKN
-598 EDEDFSENQIKKN
+598 EDE
-611 STQADITIIG
+611 
-621 TQPEISQEKTID
+621 
-633 LVLDEPSQEKTKKA
+633 
-647 EKIES
+647 
-652 ERAKVKETKDAED
+652 

-693 DEFPAPVKKTV
+693 DEIPSTSEKSV
-704 TEQTSEKKSSEEN
+704 TEEKSEKKSSTEN
-717 QKTQPEKNE
+717 EKMDVPQKN
-726 TSVKKE
+726 
-732 KGLEVFDL
+732 
-740 NDL
+740 

>member
-26 QAASG
+26 KAASG
-31 KTTIAVSSGS
+31 KTTIAVSAGS
-41 INIGQTVTV
+41 LNIGQTVTV

-73 ILEFVSCTATYGG
+73 ILEFVSCNATYGG
-86 GGGSISVANDSFSV
+86 GGGSISVASDSFSV

-105 SAGKASI
+105 AAGKASI

-140 NNEAAGSSTGNN
+140 KNEAAG
-152 SSAGT
+152 
-157 TGGNSAGTGSNN
+157 GNSTNNGSSGSNGNAGNGSSSGTGSNN

-266 RQAAGNAGTTG
+266 RQAAGTTG
-277 CETTTTGGENGDSEN
+277 SETTTTGGENGDDGN
-292 GDAETPEDT
+292 GDSETPEDT
-301 EEVPATETPA
+301 EEVDATETPVPA
-311 SQADVVINDTTYHI
+311 ADVVINNTTYHI
-325 SDSFTEE
+325 ADNFTEE
-332 QIPADFTEATVQFRG
+332 QIPADFTEATVNFRG
-347 TECRGLTFNKGTIS
+347 AECRGLTFNKGTIS

-370 DSTIGRFF
+370 DATTGRFF

-386 VYDFMKFTSG
+386 VYDFMKFTAG
-396 ESSYV
+396 ESSYA

-408 DSVLPDSYVQ
+408 DSVLPESYVQ
-418 VSLQMPEST
+418 VSLQMPENT
-427 VMTAYQLPAAEG
+427 VMTAYQLPAEDG
-439 EEASDFYVFYAVNQ
+439 EEASDFYIFYGVNQ

-486 LAELQSEYDE
+486 LAALQSEYDE
-496 LSRKYKDAKSFSRNM
+496 LSKKYKDAKSFSRNM
-511 IAVIIFVLA
+511 IAVLIFVLA
-520 VAVVIGL
+520 IAVVIIL
-527 NIIFFGRKKKGKDE
+527 NIVLFGRKKKGKDE
-541 LIEDDNVE
+541 LLEDDNVE
-549 LEDAEYDEDTD
+549 LEDAEYDEDI
-560 EDLDEDEV
+560 DEDEV
-568 EDTENDK
+568 EDTETDK
-575 KHFFGKFHGLRK
+575 KPFFGKFHGFRK
-587 KRNNADDFLMD
+587 KEDDSLLD
-598 EDEDFSENQIKKN
+598 EGD
-611 STQADITIIG
+611 
-621 TQPEISQEKTID
+621 EISQEKTID

-674 YIEEE
+674 YIEED

-693 DEFPAPVKKTV
+693 DEIPTPVKKTV
-704 TEQTSEKKSSEEN
+704 TEQTSEQKSSEED

-726 TSVKKE
+726 TCVKKE

>member
-26 QAASG
+26 KAASG
-31 KTTIAVSSGS
+31 KTTIAVSASS
-41 INIGQTVTV
+41 LNIGQTVTV
-50 TAKALSASG
+50 TAKAFSESG
-59 DSAYANMVLTYDAG
+59 DSAFANMVLTYDAG
-73 ILEFVSCTATYGG
+73 ILEFVSCNTTYGG

-105 SAGKASI
+105 AAGKASI

-140 NNEAAGSSTGNN
+140 KNEVAGGNSTNNGGSGNNGNSGNNGSSGNNGNAGNGSSTA
-152 SSAGT
+152 S
-157 TGGNSAGTGSNN
+157 
-169 NTGSNT
+169 
-175 NTAAL
+175 L

-202 STTKYTATV
+202 STTKYTAAV

-240 AVGANV
+240 AVGTNV

-266 RQAAGNAGTTG
+266 RQAAGNSGSAAA
-277 CETTTTGGENGDSEN
+277 TTGGENGDSGN
-292 GDAETPEDT
+292 GDDGNDDSGDPGDT
-301 EEVPATETPA
+301 EEVDATETPVPA
-311 SQADVVINDTTYHI
+311 ADVVINNTTYHI
-325 SDSFTEE
+325 ADNFTEE
-332 QIPADFTEATVQFRG
+332 QIPADFTEATVNFQG
-347 TECRGLTFNKGTIS
+347 AECRGLTFNKGTIS

-370 DSTIGRFF
+370 DATTGRFF

-386 VYDFMKFTSG
+386 VYDFMKFTAG
-396 ESSYV
+396 ESSYA

-408 DSVLPDSYVQ
+408 DSVLPESYVQ
-418 VSLQMPEST
+418 VSLQMPENT
-427 VMTAYQLPAAEG
+427 VMTAYQLPAEDG
-439 EEASDFYVFYAVNQ
+439 EEASDFYIFYGVNQ

-496 LSRKYKDAKSFSRNM
+496 ISKKYKDVKSFSRNM

-520 VAVVIGL
+520 IAVVVIL
-527 NIIFFGRKKKGKDE
+527 NIMLFGRKKKGKDE
-541 LIEDDNVE
+541 LSEDDGPE
-549 LEDAEYDEDTD
+549 
-560 EDLDEDEV
+560 LDEPENEDDEAN
-568 EDTENDK
+568 EETETEK
-575 KHFFGKFHGLRK
+575 KPLLGKFHGFRK
-587 KRNNADDFLMD
+587 KEKN
-598 EDEDFSENQIKKN
+598 EDE
-611 STQADITIIG
+611 
-621 TQPEISQEKTID
+621 
-633 LVLDEPSQEKTKKA
+633 
-647 EKIES
+647 
-652 ERAKVKETKDAED
+652 

-674 YIEEE
+674 YIEED

-693 DEFPAPVKKTV
+693 DEIPSTSEKSV
-704 TEQTSEKKSSEEN
+704 TEEMSEKKSSTEN
-717 QKTQPEKNE
+717 
-726 TSVKKE
+726 E
-732 KGLEVFDL
+732 KGMEVFDL

>member
-26 QAASG
+26 KAASG
-31 KTTIAVSSGS
+31 KTTIAVSAGS
-41 INIGQTVTV
+41 LNIGQTVTV

-73 ILEFVSCTATYGG
+73 ILEFVSCNATYGG
-86 GGGSISVANDSFSV
+86 GGGSISVASDSFSV

-105 SAGKASI
+105 AAGKASI

-140 NNEAAGSSTGNN
+140 KNEAAG
-152 SSAGT
+152 
-157 TGGNSAGTGSNN
+157 GNSTNNGSSGSNGNAGNGSSSGTGSNN

-266 RQAAGNAGTTG
+266 RQAAGTAGS
-277 CETTTTGGENGDSEN
+277 ETTTTGGENGDDGN
-292 GDAETPEDT
+292 GDSETPEDT
-301 EEVPATETPA
+301 EEVDATETPVPA
-311 SQADVVINDTTYHI
+311 ADVVINNTTYHI
-325 SDSFTEE
+325 ADNFTEE
-332 QIPADFTEATVQFRG
+332 QIPADFTEATVNFRG
-347 TECRGLTFNKGTIS
+347 AECRGLTFNKGTIS

-370 DSTIGRFF
+370 DATTGRFF

-386 VYDFMKFTSG
+386 VYDFMKFTAG
-396 ESSYV
+396 ESSYA

-408 DSVLPDSYVQ
+408 DSVLPESYVQ
-418 VSLQMPEST
+418 VSLQMPENT
-427 VMTAYQLPAAEG
+427 VMTAYQLPAEDG
-439 EEASDFYVFYAVNQ
+439 EEASDFYIFYGVNQ

-486 LAELQSEYDE
+486 LAALQSEYDE
-496 LSRKYKDAKSFSRNM
+496 LSKKYKDAKSFSRNM
-511 IAVIIFVLA
+511 IAVLIFVLA
-520 VAVVIGL
+520 IAVVIIL
-527 NIIFFGRKKKGKDE
+527 NIVLFGRKKKGKDE
-541 LIEDDNVE
+541 LLEDDDSENE
-549 LEDAEYDEDTD
+549 ESEYESDE
-560 EDLDEDEV
+560 EDEFV
-568 EDTENDK
+568 EKSPEAPMKNAEN
-575 KHFFGKFHGLRK
+575 
-587 KRNNADDFLMD
+587 
-598 EDEDFSENQIKKN
+598 
-611 STQADITIIG
+611 
-621 TQPEISQEKTID
+621 
-633 LVLDEPSQEKTKKA
+633 TKKA
-647 EKIES
+647 SKAGQTARTNKAGKPKKAE
-652 ERAKVKETKDAED
+652 ETEEAQEFEED
-665 DDYFDDEEE
+665 EDDYFDDEEE

-693 DEFPAPVKKTV
+693 DEIPSQSKKPV
-704 TEQTSEKKSSEEN
+704 TEETSEKESSTEN
-717 QKTQPEKNE
+717 VKMDEQQKNE
-726 TSVKKE
+726 TSIKNE